1 MAMNNRVLSIEIGN
15 SFTKICEMD
24 YKVKKPKV
32 YKVLTVETPEGIVVD
47 GMLQPTQE
55 YADRMVNAL
64 GTNGIRTKK
73 VIFTISSTRVA
84 SREVQIPNVKASKI
98 EALVKTNANEYFPV
112 DLTQYEIGHYLAGGL
127 TENGKLRVMA
137 LAVPKALLDSYYQ
150 LAQMCSWEV
159 ECFDYSSNS
168 LYQILRDE
176 KSEKV
181 TMVIKIDENSTIVTV
196 LSAGKVLL
204 QRTVAYGVQDA
215 IDTMI
220 ASGAYAVN
228 DPMSAVERFQKKTCL
243 NRVLHPGDKVW
254 EENAGRWEDED
265 AGNVEV
271 TEARQKITASLEP
284 LIVGVSRVI
293 DFYDSRNSENPIE
306 KSYVTGLGGS
316 FSGMSKLF
324 TNCLERKVHTLSEM
338 DDKIGM
344 SKAIRSTRP
353 AAYISCLGAV
363 LAPVGLIDKSTQKS
377 KGLTVVS
384 GTNYTFVS
392 VAVLVLGVILS
403 IAMAAT
409 SVTRY
414 LGNVAQNVYLQN
426 RVQELQPAQ
435 AVYNDYLAAEAQYD
449 KYTYLYAYTQTP
461 NENLVEFINELE
473 QILPDSFYT
482 NSFSSDQT
490 GISMSVTVEGKA
502 AAARTILN
510 IRNMQSIDD
519 VEISNITDS
528 KDETGTSI
536 VTFSITGSYK
546 VLGVILSIAMAA
558 TSVTRYLGNVAQNVY
573 LQNRVQELQPAQ
585 AVYNDYLAAEAQ
597 YDKYTYLYAYTQ
609 TPNENLVEF
618 INELEQILPDSFY
631 TNSFSSDQ
639 TGISMSVTVEGK
651 AAAARTILNIRN
663 MQSIDDVE
671 ISNITD
677 SKDETGTSIVTF
689 SITGSYKEL
698 TDETEESGEAQADTQ
713 TAQ

>member
-15 SFTKICEMD
+15 SFTKICEID

-32 YKVLTVETPEGIVVD
+32 YKVLTVETPEDVVVD

-55 YADRMVNAL
+55 YADHLVSAL
-64 GTNGIRTKK
+64 GTNGIRTKR

-84 SREVQIPNVKASKI
+84 SREVQIPNVKANKI
-98 EALVKTNANEYFPV
+98 EALVKTNANDYFPV

-127 TENGKLRVMA
+127 TEEGKLRVMA

-150 LAQMCSWEV
+150 LAQMCGWEV

-181 TMVIKIDENSTIVTV
+181 TMMIKIDENSTIVTV

-215 IDTMI
+215 IETMI

-243 NRVLHPGDKVW
+243 NRVLHQGDKLW

-271 TEARQKITASLEP
+271 TAARQKITSTLEP
-284 LIVGVSRVI
+284 LIVGVNRVI
-293 DFYDSRNSENPIE
+293 DFYDSRNSDTPIE
-306 KSYVTGLGGS
+306 RTYVTGLGGS

-324 TNCLERKVHTLSEM
+324 TNCLERKVHTLSDME
-338 DDKIGM
+338 DKIGM

-363 LAPVGLIDKSTQKS
+363 LAPVGLIDKSQQKT
-377 KGLTVVS
+377 KGMTVVS

-403 IAMAAT
+403 IAMAVT
-409 SVTRY
+409 SLTRY
-414 LGNVAQNVYLQN
+414 FGTVAENVALQA
-426 RVQELQPAQ
+426 RVEELQPAQ
-435 AVYNDYLAAEAQYD
+435 AVYNDYLATAAQYD
-449 KYTYLYAYTQTP
+449 KYQYLYEYTENP

-473 QILPDSFYT
+473 QILPSSFWT
-482 NSFSSDQT
+482 NSFSSDME

-510 IRNMQSIDD
+510 IRNMESIED
-519 VEISNITDS
+519 VQISNITDAQNELGES
-528 KDETGTSI
+528 A
-536 VTFSITGSYK
+536 VTFSITGTYADIHADSEEAENT
-546 VLGVILSIAMAA
+546 GDAA
-558 TSVTRYLGNVAQNVY
+558 
-573 LQNRVQELQPAQ
+573 
-585 AVYNDYLAAEAQ
+585 
-597 YDKYTYLYAYTQ
+597 
-609 TPNENLVEF
+609 
-618 INELEQILPDSFY
+618 
-631 TNSFSSDQ
+631 
-639 TGISMSVTVEGK
+639 
-651 AAAARTILNIRN
+651 
-663 MQSIDDVE
+663 
-671 ISNITD
+671 
-677 SKDETGTSIVTF
+677 GT
-689 SITGSYKEL
+689 
-698 TDETEESGEAQADTQ
+698 

>member
-15 SFTKICEMD
+15 SFTKICEID

-32 YKVLTVETPEGIVVD
+32 YKVLTVETPEGVVVD

-55 YADRMVNAL
+55 YADHLVNAL
-64 GTNGIRTKK
+64 GTNGIRTKR
-73 VIFTISSTRVA
+73 VLFTISSTRVA
-84 SREVQIPNVKASKI
+84 SREVQIPNVKANKI
-98 EALVKTNANEYFPV
+98 EALVKTNANDYFPV

-127 TENGKLRVMA
+127 TEEGKLRVMA

-150 LAQMCSWEV
+150 LAQMCGWEV

-181 TMVIKIDENSTIVTV
+181 TMMIKIDENSTIVTV

-215 IDTMI
+215 IETMI

-243 NRVLHPGDKVW
+243 NRVLHQGDKLW

-271 TEARQKITASLEP
+271 TAARQKITASLEP

-293 DFYDSRNSENPIE
+293 DFYDSRNSDTPIE
-306 KSYVTGLGGS
+306 RTYVTGLGGS

-363 LAPVGLIDKSTQKS
+363 LAPVGLIDKSTQKA

-392 VAVLVLGVILS
+392 VAILVLGVILS
-403 IAMAAT
+403 IAMAVT
-409 SVTRY
+409 SLTRY
-414 LGNVAQNVYLQN
+414 FGTVAENVALQA
-426 RVQELQPAQ
+426 RVEELQPAQ
-435 AVYNDYLAAEAQYD
+435 TVYNEYLSTAAQYD
-449 KYTYLYAYTQTP
+449 KYKYLYEYTENP

-482 NSFSSDQT
+482 DSFSSDQT
-490 GISMSVTVEGKA
+490 GISMTVNVEGKA

-510 IRNMQSIDD
+510 IRNMESIED
-519 VEISNITDS
+519 VQISNITDNQ
-528 KDETGTSI
+528 DEMGGSWVMFSMTGT
-536 VTFSITGSYK
+536 YRE
-546 VLGVILSIAMAA
+546 LS
-558 TSVTRYLGNVAQNVY
+558 
-573 LQNRVQELQPAQ
+573 
-585 AVYNDYLAAEAQ
+585 
-597 YDKYTYLYAYTQ
+597 
-609 TPNENLVEF
+609 
-618 INELEQILPDSFY
+618 
-631 TNSFSSDQ
+631 
-639 TGISMSVTVEGK
+639 
-651 AAAARTILNIRN
+651 
-663 MQSIDDVE
+663 
-671 ISNITD
+671 
-677 SKDETGTSIVTF
+677 
-689 SITGSYKEL
+689 
-698 TDETEESGEAQADTQ
+698 DETEETGETVESTQ
-713 TAQ
+713 SVQ

>member
-1 MAMNNRVLSIEIGN
+1 MNNRVLSIEISN
-15 SFTKICEMD
+15 SFTKICEID

-32 YKVLTVETPEGIVVD
+32 YKVLTVETPEGVVVD

-55 YADRMVNAL
+55 YADHLVNAL
-64 GTNGIRTKK
+64 GTNGIHTKR

-84 SREVQIPNVKASKI
+84 SREVQIPNVKANKI
-98 EALVKTNANEYFPV
+98 EALVKTNANDYFPV

-127 TENGKLRVMA
+127 TEEGKLRVMA

-150 LAQMCSWEV
+150 LAQMCGWEV

-181 TMVIKIDENSTIVTV
+181 TMMIKIDENNTIVTV

-215 IDTMI
+215 IETMI

-243 NRVLHPGDKVW
+243 NRVLHQGDKLW

-271 TEARQKITASLEP
+271 TAARQKITSTLEP
-284 LIVGVSRVI
+284 LIVGVNRVI
-293 DFYDSRNSENPIE
+293 DFYDSRNGDTPIE
-306 KSYVTGLGGS
+306 RTYVTGLGGS

-324 TNCLERKVHTLSEM
+324 TNCLESKVHTLSDME
-338 DDKIGM
+338 DKIGM

-363 LAPVGLIDKSTQKS
+363 LAPVGLIDKSQQKA
-377 KGLTVVS
+377 KGMTVVS

-403 IAMAAT
+403 IAMAVT
-409 SVTRY
+409 SLTRY
-414 LGNVAQNVYLQN
+414 FGTVAENVALQA
-426 RVQELQPAQ
+426 RVEELQPAQ
-435 AVYNDYLAAEAQYD
+435 TVYNEYLSTAAQYD
-449 KYTYLYAYTQTP
+449 KYKYLYEYTENP

-473 QILPDSFYT
+473 QILPSSFWT
-482 NSFSSDQT
+482 NSFSSDME

-510 IRNMQSIDD
+510 IRNMESIED
-519 VEISNITDS
+519 VQISNITDTQNELGES
-528 KDETGTSI
+528 A
-536 VTFSITGSYK
+536 VTFSITG
-546 VLGVILSIAMAA
+546 
-558 TSVTRYLGNVAQNVY
+558 
-573 LQNRVQELQPAQ
+573 
-585 AVYNDYLAAEAQ
+585 
-597 YDKYTYLYAYTQ
+597 TYADIHADTEE
-609 TPNENLVEF
+609 TE
-618 INELEQILPDSFY
+618 S
-631 TNSFSSDQ
+631 
-639 TGISMSVTVEGK
+639 TGDT
-651 AAAARTILNIRN
+651 
-663 MQSIDDVE
+663 
-671 ISNITD
+671 
-677 SKDETGTSIVTF
+677 TGT
-689 SITGSYKEL
+689 
-698 TDETEESGEAQADTQ
+698 

>member
-15 SFTKICEMD
+15 SFTKICEID

-32 YKVLTVETPEGIVVD
+32 YKVLTVETPEGVVVD

-55 YADRMVNAL
+55 YADHLVNAL

-98 EALVKTNANEYFPV
+98 EALVKTNANDYFPV

-127 TENGKLRVMA
+127 TEDGKLRVMA
-137 LAVPKALLDSYYQ
+137 LAVPKALLNSYYQ
-150 LAQMCSWEV
+150 LAQMCGWEV

-181 TMVIKIDENSTIVTV
+181 TMMIKIDENNTIVTV

-215 IDTMI
+215 IETMI
-220 ASGAYAVN
+220 ASGAYGVSN
-228 DPMSAVERFQKKTCL
+228 PMSAVERFQKKTCL
-243 NRVLHPGDKVW
+243 NRVLHKGDKLW

-271 TEARQKITASLEP
+271 TEARQKITSTLEP

-293 DFYDSRNSENPIE
+293 DFYDSRNGDTPIE
-306 KSYVTGLGGS
+306 RTYVTGLGGS

-363 LAPVGLIDKSTQKS
+363 LAPVGLIDKSQQKA
-377 KGLTVVS
+377 KGMTVVS

-403 IAMAAT
+403 IAMAVT
-409 SVTRY
+409 SLTRY
-414 LGNVAQNVYLQN
+414 FGTVAENVTLQA
-426 RVQELQPAQ
+426 RVEELQPAQ
-435 AVYNDYLAAEAQYD
+435 AVYNEYLSAAAQYD
-449 KYTYLYAYTQTP
+449 KYKYLYEYTENP

-473 QILPDSFYT
+473 QILPSSFWT
-482 NSFSSDQT
+482 NSFSSDLE
-490 GISMSVTVEGKA
+490 GISMSVSVVGKE

-510 IRNMQSIDD
+510 IRNMKSISD
-519 VEISNITDS
+519 VQISNITDAQNELGES
-528 KDETGTSI
+528 A
-536 VTFSITGSYK
+536 VTFSITG
-546 VLGVILSIAMAA
+546 
-558 TSVTRYLGNVAQNVY
+558 
-573 LQNRVQELQPAQ
+573 
-585 AVYNDYLAAEAQ
+585 
-597 YDKYTYLYAYTQ
+597 TYADL
-609 TPNENLVEF
+609 NE
-618 INELEQILPDSFY
+618 
-631 TNSFSSDQ
+631 
-639 TGISMSVTVEGK
+639 
-651 AAAARTILNIRN
+651 
-663 MQSIDDVE
+663 
-671 ISNITD
+671 
-677 SKDETGTSIVTF
+677 
-689 SITGSYKEL
+689 
-698 TDETEESGEAQADTQ
+698 ETEETEETGEISGT

>member
-1 MAMNNRVLSIEIGN
+1 MNNRVLSIEIGN
-15 SFTKICEMD
+15 SFTKICEID

-32 YKVLTVETPEGIVVD
+32 YKVLTVETPEGVVVD

-55 YADRMVNAL
+55 YADHLVNAL
-64 GTNGIRTKK
+64 GTNGIRTKR

-98 EALVKTNANEYFPV
+98 EALVKTNANDYFPV

-127 TENGKLRVMA
+127 TEEGKLRVMA

-150 LAQMCSWEV
+150 LAQMCGWEV

-181 TMVIKIDENSTIVTV
+181 TMMIKIDENSTIVTV

-215 IDTMI
+215 IETMI

-243 NRVLHPGDKVW
+243 NRVLHQGDKLW

-271 TEARQKITASLEP
+271 TAARQKITASLEP

-293 DFYDSRNSENPIE
+293 DFYDSRNSDTPIE
-306 KSYVTGLGGS
+306 RTYVTGLGGS

-363 LAPVGLIDKSTQKS
+363 LAPVGLIDKSTQKA

-392 VAVLVLGVILS
+392 VAILVLGVILS
-403 IAMAAT
+403 IAMAVT
-409 SVTRY
+409 SLTRY
-414 LGNVAQNVYLQN
+414 FGTVAENVALQA
-426 RVQELQPAQ
+426 RVEELQPAQ
-435 AVYNDYLAAEAQYD
+435 TVYNEYLSAAAQYD
-449 KYTYLYAYTQTP
+449 KYKYLYEYTENP

-473 QILPDSFYT
+473 QILPSSFWT
-482 NSFSSDQT
+482 NSFSSDME

-502 AAARTILN
+502 TAARTILN
-510 IRNMQSIDD
+510 IRNMESIED
-519 VEISNITDS
+519 VQISNITDTQNELGES
-528 KDETGTSI
+528 A
-536 VTFSITGSYK
+536 VTFSITG
-546 VLGVILSIAMAA
+546 
-558 TSVTRYLGNVAQNVY
+558 
-573 LQNRVQELQPAQ
+573 
-585 AVYNDYLAAEAQ
+585 
-597 YDKYTYLYAYTQ
+597 TYADIHADTEE
-609 TPNENLVEF
+609 TE
-618 INELEQILPDSFY
+618 S
-631 TNSFSSDQ
+631 
-639 TGISMSVTVEGK
+639 TGDT
-651 AAAARTILNIRN
+651 
-663 MQSIDDVE
+663 
-671 ISNITD
+671 
-677 SKDETGTSIVTF
+677 TGT
-689 SITGSYKEL
+689 
-698 TDETEESGEAQADTQ
+698 

>member
-15 SFTKICEMD
+15 SFTKICEID

-32 YKVLTVETPEGIVVD
+32 YKVLTVETPEGVVVD

-55 YADRMVNAL
+55 YADHLVNAL
-64 GTNGIRTKK
+64 GTNGIRTKR

-84 SREVQIPNVKASKI
+84 SREVQIPNVKANKI
-98 EALVKTNANEYFPV
+98 EALVKTNANDYFPV

-127 TENGKLRVMA
+127 TEEGKLRVMA

-150 LAQMCSWEV
+150 LAQMCGWEV

-181 TMVIKIDENSTIVTV
+181 TMMIKIDENSTIVTV
-196 LSAGKVLL
+196 LSSGKVLL

-215 IDTMI
+215 IETMI

-243 NRVLHPGDKVW
+243 NRVLHQGDKLW

-271 TEARQKITASLEP
+271 TAARQKITASLEP

-293 DFYDSRNSENPIE
+293 DFYDSRNSDTPIE
-306 KSYVTGLGGS
+306 RTYVTGLGGS

-363 LAPVGLIDKSTQKS
+363 LAPVGLIDKSTQKA

-403 IAMAAT
+403 IAMAVT
-409 SVTRY
+409 SLTRY
-414 LGNVAQNVYLQN
+414 FGTVAENVTLQA
-426 RVQELQPAQ
+426 RVEELQPAQ
-435 AVYNDYLAAEAQYD
+435 TVYNEYLSAAAQYD
-449 KYTYLYAYTQTP
+449 KYKYLYEYTENP

-473 QILPDSFYT
+473 QILPSSFWT
-482 NSFSSDQT
+482 NSFSSDME

-510 IRNMQSIDD
+510 IRNMESIED
-519 VEISNITDS
+519 VQISNITDAQNELGES
-528 KDETGTSI
+528 A
-536 VTFSITGSYK
+536 VTFSITGTYADIHADSEEAENT
-546 VLGVILSIAMAA
+546 GDAA
-558 TSVTRYLGNVAQNVY
+558 
-573 LQNRVQELQPAQ
+573 
-585 AVYNDYLAAEAQ
+585 
-597 YDKYTYLYAYTQ
+597 
-609 TPNENLVEF
+609 
-618 INELEQILPDSFY
+618 
-631 TNSFSSDQ
+631 
-639 TGISMSVTVEGK
+639 
-651 AAAARTILNIRN
+651 
-663 MQSIDDVE
+663 
-671 ISNITD
+671 
-677 SKDETGTSIVTF
+677 GT
-689 SITGSYKEL
+689 
-698 TDETEESGEAQADTQ
+698 

>member
-15 SFTKICEMD
+15 SFTKICEID

-32 YKVLTVETPEGIVVD
+32 YKVLTVETPEGVVVD

-55 YADRMVNAL
+55 YADHLVNAL

-84 SREVQIPNVKASKI
+84 SREVQIPNVKANKI
-98 EALVKTNANEYFPV
+98 EALVKTNANDYFPV

-127 TENGKLRVMA
+127 TEDGKLRVMA
-137 LAVPKALLDSYYQ
+137 LAVPKALLNSYYQ
-150 LAQMCSWEV
+150 LAQMCGWEV

-181 TMVIKIDENSTIVTV
+181 TMMIKIDENNTIVTV

-215 IDTMI
+215 IETMI

-243 NRVLHPGDKVW
+243 NRVLHQGDKLW

-271 TEARQKITASLEP
+271 TAARQKITATLEP
-284 LIVGVSRVI
+284 LIVGVNRVI
-293 DFYDSRNSENPIE
+293 DFYDSRNGDTPIE
-306 KSYVTGLGGS
+306 RTYVTGLGGS

-324 TNCLERKVHTLSEM
+324 TNCLERKVHTLSDM

-363 LAPVGLIDKSTQKS
+363 LAPVGLIDKSQQKA
-377 KGLTVVS
+377 KGMTVVS

-403 IAMAAT
+403 IAMAVT
-409 SVTRY
+409 SLTRY
-414 LGNVAQNVYLQN
+414 FGTVAENVALQA
-426 RVQELQPAQ
+426 RVEELQPAQ
-435 AVYNDYLAAEAQYD
+435 AVYNEYLSAAAQYD
-449 KYTYLYAYTQTP
+449 KYKYLYEYTENP

-482 NSFSSDQT
+482 DSFSSDQT
-490 GISMSVTVEGKA
+490 GISMTVNVEGKA

-510 IRNMQSIDD
+510 VRNMESIED
-519 VEISNITDS
+519 VQISNITDNQ
-528 KDETGTSI
+528 DEMGGSWVMFSMTGT
-536 VTFSITGSYK
+536 YRE
-546 VLGVILSIAMAA
+546 LS
-558 TSVTRYLGNVAQNVY
+558 
-573 LQNRVQELQPAQ
+573 
-585 AVYNDYLAAEAQ
+585 
-597 YDKYTYLYAYTQ
+597 
-609 TPNENLVEF
+609 
-618 INELEQILPDSFY
+618 
-631 TNSFSSDQ
+631 
-639 TGISMSVTVEGK
+639 
-651 AAAARTILNIRN
+651 
-663 MQSIDDVE
+663 
-671 ISNITD
+671 
-677 SKDETGTSIVTF
+677 
-689 SITGSYKEL
+689 
-698 TDETEESGEAQADTQ
+698 DETEETGETVESTQ
-713 TAQ
+713 SVQ

>member
-15 SFTKICEMD
+15 SFTKICEID

-32 YKVLTVETPEGIVVD
+32 YKVLTVETPEGVVVD

-55 YADRMVNAL
+55 YADHLVNAL
-64 GTNGIRTKK
+64 GTNGIRTKR

-84 SREVQIPNVKASKI
+84 SREVQIPNVKANKI
-98 EALVKTNANEYFPV
+98 EALVKTNANDYFPV

-127 TENGKLRVMA
+127 TEEGKLRVMA

-150 LAQMCSWEV
+150 LAQMCGWEV

-181 TMVIKIDENSTIVTV
+181 TMMIKIDENNTIVTV

-215 IDTMI
+215 IETMI

-243 NRVLHPGDKVW
+243 NRVLHQGDKLW

-271 TEARQKITASLEP
+271 TAARQKITATLEP
-284 LIVGVSRVI
+284 LIVGVNRVI
-293 DFYDSRNSENPIE
+293 DFYDSRNGDTPIE
-306 KSYVTGLGGS
+306 RTYVTGLGGS

-324 TNCLERKVHTLSEM
+324 TNCLERKVHTLSDM

-363 LAPVGLIDKSTQKS
+363 LAPVGLIDKSQQKG
-377 KGLTVVS
+377 KGMTVVS

-403 IAMAAT
+403 IAMAVT
-409 SVTRY
+409 SLTRY
-414 LGNVAQNVYLQN
+414 FGTVAENVALQA
-426 RVQELQPAQ
+426 RVEELQPAQ
-435 AVYNDYLAAEAQYD
+435 TVYNEYLSAAAQYD
-449 KYTYLYAYTQTP
+449 KYKYLYEYTENP

-482 NSFSSDQT
+482 DSFSSDQT
-490 GISMSVTVEGKA
+490 GISMTVNVEGKA

-510 IRNMQSIDD
+510 IRNMESIED
-519 VEISNITDS
+519 VQISNITDNQ
-528 KDETGTSI
+528 DEMGGSWVMFSMTGT
-536 VTFSITGSYK
+536 YRE
-546 VLGVILSIAMAA
+546 LS
-558 TSVTRYLGNVAQNVY
+558 
-573 LQNRVQELQPAQ
+573 
-585 AVYNDYLAAEAQ
+585 
-597 YDKYTYLYAYTQ
+597 
-609 TPNENLVEF
+609 
-618 INELEQILPDSFY
+618 
-631 TNSFSSDQ
+631 
-639 TGISMSVTVEGK
+639 
-651 AAAARTILNIRN
+651 
-663 MQSIDDVE
+663 
-671 ISNITD
+671 
-677 SKDETGTSIVTF
+677 
-689 SITGSYKEL
+689 
-698 TDETEESGEAQADTQ
+698 DETEETGETVESTQ
-713 TAQ
+713 SVQ

>member
-1 MAMNNRVLSIEIGN
+1 MNNRVLSIEIGN
-15 SFTKICEMD
+15 SFTKICEID

-32 YKVLTVETPEGIVVD
+32 YKVLTVETPEGVVVD

-55 YADRMVNAL
+55 YADHLVNAL

-98 EALVKTNANEYFPV
+98 EALVKTNANDYFPV

-127 TENGKLRVMA
+127 TEEGKLRVMA
-137 LAVPKALLDSYYQ
+137 LAVPKALLNSYYQ
-150 LAQMCSWEV
+150 LAQMCGWEV

-176 KSEKV
+176 KTETV
-181 TMVIKIDENSTIVTV
+181 TMMIKIDENSTIVTV

-215 IDTMI
+215 IETMI

-243 NRVLHPGDKVW
+243 NRVLHQGDKLW

-271 TEARQKITASLEP
+271 TAARQKITASLEP

-293 DFYDSRNSENPIE
+293 DFYDSRNGDTPIE
-306 KSYVTGLGGS
+306 RTYVTGLGGS

-324 TNCLERKVHTLSEM
+324 TNCLERKVHTLSDM

-363 LAPVGLIDKSTQKS
+363 LAPVGLIDKSQQKA
-377 KGLTVVS
+377 KGMTVVS

-403 IAMAAT
+403 IAMAVT
-409 SVTRY
+409 SLTRY
-414 LGNVAQNVYLQN
+414 FGTVAENVALQA
-426 RVQELQPAQ
+426 RVEELQPAQ
-435 AVYNDYLAAEAQYD
+435 AVYNDYLATAAQYD
-449 KYTYLYAYTQTP
+449 KYQYLYEYTENP

-473 QILPDSFYT
+473 QILPSSFWT
-482 NSFSSDQT
+482 NSFSSDME

-510 IRNMQSIDD
+510 IRNMESIED
-519 VEISNITDS
+519 VQISNITDAQNELGES
-528 KDETGTSI
+528 A
-536 VTFSITGSYK
+536 VTFSITGTYADIHADSEEAENT
-546 VLGVILSIAMAA
+546 GDAA
-558 TSVTRYLGNVAQNVY
+558 
-573 LQNRVQELQPAQ
+573 
-585 AVYNDYLAAEAQ
+585 
-597 YDKYTYLYAYTQ
+597 
-609 TPNENLVEF
+609 
-618 INELEQILPDSFY
+618 
-631 TNSFSSDQ
+631 
-639 TGISMSVTVEGK
+639 
-651 AAAARTILNIRN
+651 
-663 MQSIDDVE
+663 
-671 ISNITD
+671 
-677 SKDETGTSIVTF
+677 GT
-689 SITGSYKEL
+689 
-698 TDETEESGEAQADTQ
+698 

>member
-15 SFTKICEMD
+15 SFTKICEID

-32 YKVLTVETPEGIVVD
+32 YKVLTVETPEGVVVD

-55 YADRMVNAL
+55 YADHLVNAL

-98 EALVKTNANEYFPV
+98 EALVKTNANDYFPV

-127 TENGKLRVMA
+127 TEEGKLRVMA

-150 LAQMCSWEV
+150 LAQMCGWEV

-181 TMVIKIDENSTIVTV
+181 TMMIKIDENSTIVTV

-215 IDTMI
+215 IETMI

-228 DPMSAVERFQKKTCL
+228 DSMSAVERFQKKTCL
-243 NRVLHPGDKVW
+243 NRVLHQGDKLW

-271 TEARQKITASLEP
+271 TAARQKITASLEP

-293 DFYDSRNSENPIE
+293 DFYDSRNSDTPIE
-306 KSYVTGLGGS
+306 RTYVTGLGGS

-363 LAPVGLIDKSTQKS
+363 LAPVGLIDKSTQKA

-392 VAVLVLGVILS
+392 VAILVLGVILS
-403 IAMAAT
+403 IAMAVT
-409 SVTRY
+409 SLTRY
-414 LGNVAQNVYLQN
+414 FGTVAENVALQA
-426 RVQELQPAQ
+426 RVEELQPAQ
-435 AVYNDYLAAEAQYD
+435 TVYNEYLSAAAQYD
-449 KYTYLYAYTQTP
+449 KYKYLYEYTENP

-473 QILPDSFYT
+473 QILPSSFWT
-482 NSFSSDQT
+482 NSFSSDME

-502 AAARTILN
+502 TAARTILN
-510 IRNMQSIDD
+510 IRNMESIED
-519 VEISNITDS
+519 VQISNITDTQNELGES
-528 KDETGTSI
+528 A
-536 VTFSITGSYK
+536 VTFSITG
-546 VLGVILSIAMAA
+546 
-558 TSVTRYLGNVAQNVY
+558 
-573 LQNRVQELQPAQ
+573 
-585 AVYNDYLAAEAQ
+585 
-597 YDKYTYLYAYTQ
+597 TYADIHADTEE
-609 TPNENLVEF
+609 TE
-618 INELEQILPDSFY
+618 S
-631 TNSFSSDQ
+631 
-639 TGISMSVTVEGK
+639 TGDT
-651 AAAARTILNIRN
+651 
-663 MQSIDDVE
+663 
-671 ISNITD
+671 
-677 SKDETGTSIVTF
+677 TGT
-689 SITGSYKEL
+689 
-698 TDETEESGEAQADTQ
+698 

>member
-15 SFTKICEMD
+15 SFTKICEID

-32 YKVLTVETPEGIVVD
+32 YKVLTVETPEGVVVD

-55 YADRMVNAL
+55 YADHLVNAL
-64 GTNGIRTKK
+64 GTNGIRTKR

-84 SREVQIPNVKASKI
+84 SREVQIPNVKANKI
-98 EALVKTNANEYFPV
+98 EALVKTNANDYFPV

-127 TENGKLRVMA
+127 TEEGKLRVMA
-137 LAVPKALLDSYYQ
+137 LAVPKALLNSYYQ
-150 LAQMCSWEV
+150 LAQMCGWEV

-181 TMVIKIDENSTIVTV
+181 TMMIKIDENSTIVTV

-215 IDTMI
+215 IETMI

-243 NRVLHPGDKVW
+243 NRVLHQGDKVW

-271 TEARQKITASLEP
+271 TAARQKITASLEP

-293 DFYDSRNSENPIE
+293 DFYDSRNGDTPIE
-306 KSYVTGLGGS
+306 RTYVTGLGGS

-324 TNCLERKVHTLSEM
+324 TNCLERKVHTLSDME
-338 DDKIGM
+338 DKIGM

-363 LAPVGLIDKSTQKS
+363 LAPVGLIDKSQQKT
-377 KGLTVVS
+377 KGMTVVS

-403 IAMAAT
+403 IAMAVT
-409 SVTRY
+409 SLTRY
-414 LGNVAQNVYLQN
+414 FGTVAENVALQA
-426 RVQELQPAQ
+426 RVEELQPAQ
-435 AVYNDYLAAEAQYD
+435 AVYNEYLSTAAQYD
-449 KYTYLYAYTQTP
+449 KYKYLYEYTENP

-482 NSFSSDQT
+482 DSFSSDQT
-490 GISMSVTVEGKA
+490 GISMTVNVEGKA

-510 IRNMQSIDD
+510 IRNMESIED
-519 VEISNITDS
+519 VQISNITDNQ
-528 KDETGTSI
+528 DEMGGSWVMFSMTGT
-536 VTFSITGSYK
+536 YRE
-546 VLGVILSIAMAA
+546 LS
-558 TSVTRYLGNVAQNVY
+558 
-573 LQNRVQELQPAQ
+573 
-585 AVYNDYLAAEAQ
+585 
-597 YDKYTYLYAYTQ
+597 
-609 TPNENLVEF
+609 
-618 INELEQILPDSFY
+618 
-631 TNSFSSDQ
+631 
-639 TGISMSVTVEGK
+639 
-651 AAAARTILNIRN
+651 
-663 MQSIDDVE
+663 
-671 ISNITD
+671 
-677 SKDETGTSIVTF
+677 
-689 SITGSYKEL
+689 
-698 TDETEESGEAQADTQ
+698 DETEETGETVESTQ
-713 TAQ
+713 SVQ

>member
-15 SFTKICEMD
+15 SFTKICEID

-32 YKVLTVETPEGIVVD
+32 YKVLTVETPEGVVVD

-55 YADRMVNAL
+55 YADHLVNAL
-64 GTNGIRTKK
+64 GTNGIRTRK

-84 SREVQIPNVKASKI
+84 SREVQIPNVKANKI
-98 EALVKTNANEYFPV
+98 EALVKTNANDYFPV

-127 TENGKLRVMA
+127 TEDGKLRVMA
-137 LAVPKALLDSYYQ
+137 LAVPKALLNSYYQ
-150 LAQMCSWEV
+150 LAQMCGWEV

-176 KSEKV
+176 KTETV
-181 TMVIKIDENSTIVTV
+181 TMMIKIDENNTIVTV

-215 IDTMI
+215 IETMI
-220 ASGAYAVN
+220 TSGVYAVN

-243 NRVLHPGDKVW
+243 NRVLHQGDKLW

-271 TEARQKITASLEP
+271 TAARQKITSSLEP

-293 DFYDSRNSENPIE
+293 DFYDSRNGDNPIQ
-306 KSYVTGLGGS
+306 KTFVTGLGGS

-324 TNCLERKVHTLSEM
+324 TNCLERKVHTLSDME
-338 DDKIGM
+338 DKIGM

-363 LAPVGLIDKSTQKS
+363 LAPVGLIDKSQQKA
-377 KGLTVVS
+377 KGMTVVS

-403 IAMAAT
+403 IAMAVT
-409 SVTRY
+409 SLTRY
-414 LGNVAQNVYLQN
+414 FGTVAENVALQA
-426 RVQELQPAQ
+426 RVEELQPAQ
-435 AVYNDYLAAEAQYD
+435 AVYNDYLATAAQYD
-449 KYTYLYAYTQTP
+449 KYQYLYEYTENP

-473 QILPDSFYT
+473 QILPSSFWT
-482 NSFSSDQT
+482 NSFSSDME

-510 IRNMQSIDD
+510 IRNMESIED
-519 VEISNITDS
+519 VQISNITDAQNELGES
-528 KDETGTSI
+528 A
-536 VTFSITGSYK
+536 VTFSITGTYADIHADSEEAENT
-546 VLGVILSIAMAA
+546 GDAA
-558 TSVTRYLGNVAQNVY
+558 
-573 LQNRVQELQPAQ
+573 
-585 AVYNDYLAAEAQ
+585 
-597 YDKYTYLYAYTQ
+597 
-609 TPNENLVEF
+609 
-618 INELEQILPDSFY
+618 
-631 TNSFSSDQ
+631 
-639 TGISMSVTVEGK
+639 
-651 AAAARTILNIRN
+651 
-663 MQSIDDVE
+663 
-671 ISNITD
+671 
-677 SKDETGTSIVTF
+677 GT
-689 SITGSYKEL
+689 
-698 TDETEESGEAQADTQ
+698 

>member
-1 MAMNNRVLSIEIGN
+1 MNNRVLSIEIGN
-15 SFTKICEMD
+15 SFTKICEID

-32 YKVLTVETPEGIVVD
+32 YKVLTVETPEGVVVD

-55 YADRMVNAL
+55 YADHLVNAL
-64 GTNGIRTKK
+64 GTNGIRTRK

-84 SREVQIPNVKASKI
+84 SREVQIPNVKANKI
-98 EALVKTNANEYFPV
+98 EALVKTNANDYFPV

-127 TENGKLRVMA
+127 TEEGKLRVMA
-137 LAVPKALLDSYYQ
+137 LAVPKALLNSYYQ
-150 LAQMCSWEV
+150 LAQMCGWEV

-181 TMVIKIDENSTIVTV
+181 TMMIKIDENSTIVTV

-215 IDTMI
+215 IETMI

-243 NRVLHPGDKVW
+243 NRVLHQGDKLW

-271 TEARQKITASLEP
+271 TTARQKITSSLEP

-293 DFYDSRNSENPIE
+293 DFYDSRNSDTPIE
-306 KSYVTGLGGS
+306 RTYVTGLGGS

-324 TNCLERKVHTLSEM
+324 TNCLERKVHTLSDM

-363 LAPVGLIDKSTQKS
+363 LAPVGLIDKSQQKA
-377 KGLTVVS
+377 KGMTVVS

-403 IAMAAT
+403 IAMAVT
-409 SVTRY
+409 SLTRY
-414 LGNVAQNVYLQN
+414 FGTVAENVALQA
-426 RVQELQPAQ
+426 RVEELQPAQ
-435 AVYNDYLAAEAQYD
+435 TVYNEYLSTAAQYD
-449 KYTYLYAYTQTP
+449 KYKYLYEYTENP

-473 QILPDSFYT
+473 QILPSSFWT
-482 NSFSSDQT
+482 NSFSSDME

-510 IRNMQSIDD
+510 IRNMESIED
-519 VEISNITDS
+519 VQISNITDTQNELGES
-528 KDETGTSI
+528 A
-536 VTFSITGSYK
+536 VTFSITG
-546 VLGVILSIAMAA
+546 
-558 TSVTRYLGNVAQNVY
+558 
-573 LQNRVQELQPAQ
+573 
-585 AVYNDYLAAEAQ
+585 
-597 YDKYTYLYAYTQ
+597 TYADIHADTEE
-609 TPNENLVEF
+609 TE
-618 INELEQILPDSFY
+618 S
-631 TNSFSSDQ
+631 
-639 TGISMSVTVEGK
+639 TGDT
-651 AAAARTILNIRN
+651 
-663 MQSIDDVE
+663 
-671 ISNITD
+671 
-677 SKDETGTSIVTF
+677 TGT
-689 SITGSYKEL
+689 
-698 TDETEESGEAQADTQ
+698 

>member
-1 MAMNNRVLSIEIGN
+1 MNNRVLSIEIGN
-15 SFTKICEMD
+15 SFTKICEID

-32 YKVLTVETPEGIVVD
+32 YKVLTVETPEGVVVD

-55 YADRMVNAL
+55 YADHLVNAL
-64 GTNGIRTKK
+64 GTNGIRTRK

-84 SREVQIPNVKASKI
+84 SREVQIPNVKANKI
-98 EALVKTNANEYFPV
+98 EALVKTNANDYFPV

-127 TENGKLRVMA
+127 TEEGKLRVMA

-150 LAQMCSWEV
+150 LAQMCGWEV

-181 TMVIKIDENSTIVTV
+181 TMMIKIDENSTIVTV

-215 IDTMI
+215 IETMI

-243 NRVLHPGDKVW
+243 NRVLHQGDKLW

-271 TEARQKITASLEP
+271 TTARQKITSSLEP

-293 DFYDSRNSENPIE
+293 DFYDSRNSDNPIQ
-306 KSYVTGLGGS
+306 KTFVTGLGGS

-363 LAPVGLIDKSTQKS
+363 LAPVGLIDKSTQKA

-403 IAMAAT
+403 IAMAVT
-409 SVTRY
+409 SLTRY
-414 LGNVAQNVYLQN
+414 FGTVAENVALQA
-426 RVQELQPAQ
+426 RVEELQPAQ
-435 AVYNDYLAAEAQYD
+435 TVYNEYLSTAAQYD
-449 KYTYLYAYTQTP
+449 KYKYLYEYTENP

-473 QILPDSFYT
+473 QILPSSFWT
-482 NSFSSDQT
+482 NSFSSDME

-510 IRNMQSIDD
+510 IRNMESIED
-519 VEISNITDS
+519 VQISNITDTQNELGES
-528 KDETGTSI
+528 A
-536 VTFSITGSYK
+536 VTFSITG
-546 VLGVILSIAMAA
+546 
-558 TSVTRYLGNVAQNVY
+558 
-573 LQNRVQELQPAQ
+573 
-585 AVYNDYLAAEAQ
+585 
-597 YDKYTYLYAYTQ
+597 TYADIHADTEE
-609 TPNENLVEF
+609 TE
-618 INELEQILPDSFY
+618 S
-631 TNSFSSDQ
+631 
-639 TGISMSVTVEGK
+639 TGDT
-651 AAAARTILNIRN
+651 
-663 MQSIDDVE
+663 
-671 ISNITD
+671 
-677 SKDETGTSIVTF
+677 TGT
-689 SITGSYKEL
+689 
-698 TDETEESGEAQADTQ
+698 

>member
-1 MAMNNRVLSIEIGN
+1 MNNRVLSIEISN
-15 SFTKICEMD
+15 SFTKICEID

-32 YKVLTVETPEGIVVD
+32 YKVLTVETPEGVVVD

-55 YADRMVNAL
+55 YADHLVNAL
-64 GTNGIRTKK
+64 GTNGIRTKR

-84 SREVQIPNVKASKI
+84 SREVQIPNVKANKI
-98 EALVKTNANEYFPV
+98 EALVKTNANDYFPV

-127 TENGKLRVMA
+127 TEDGKLRVMA
-137 LAVPKALLDSYYQ
+137 LAVPKALLNSYYQ
-150 LAQMCSWEV
+150 LAQMCGWEV

-176 KSEKV
+176 KTETV
-181 TMVIKIDENSTIVTV
+181 TMMIKIDENSTIVTV

-215 IDTMI
+215 IETMI

-243 NRVLHPGDKVW
+243 NRVLHQGDKLW

-271 TEARQKITASLEP
+271 TAARQKITSSLET

-293 DFYDSRNSENPIE
+293 DFYDSRNGDNPIQ
-306 KSYVTGLGGS
+306 KTFVTGLGGS

-324 TNCLERKVHTLSEM
+324 TNCLERKVHTLSDME
-338 DDKIGM
+338 DKIGM

-363 LAPVGLIDKSTQKS
+363 LAPVGLIDKSQQKT
-377 KGLTVVS
+377 KGMTVVS

-403 IAMAAT
+403 IAMAVT
-409 SVTRY
+409 SLTRY
-414 LGNVAQNVYLQN
+414 FGTVAENVALQA
-426 RVQELQPAQ
+426 RVEELQPAQ
-435 AVYNDYLAAEAQYD
+435 AVYNDYLATAAQYD
-449 KYTYLYAYTQTP
+449 KYQYLYEYTENP

-473 QILPDSFYT
+473 QILPSSFWT
-482 NSFSSDQT
+482 NSFSSDME

-510 IRNMQSIDD
+510 IRNMESIED
-519 VEISNITDS
+519 VQISNITDAQNELGES
-528 KDETGTSI
+528 A
-536 VTFSITGSYK
+536 VTFSITGTYADIHADSEEAENT
-546 VLGVILSIAMAA
+546 GDAA
-558 TSVTRYLGNVAQNVY
+558 
-573 LQNRVQELQPAQ
+573 
-585 AVYNDYLAAEAQ
+585 
-597 YDKYTYLYAYTQ
+597 
-609 TPNENLVEF
+609 
-618 INELEQILPDSFY
+618 
-631 TNSFSSDQ
+631 
-639 TGISMSVTVEGK
+639 
-651 AAAARTILNIRN
+651 
-663 MQSIDDVE
+663 
-671 ISNITD
+671 
-677 SKDETGTSIVTF
+677 GT
-689 SITGSYKEL
+689 
-698 TDETEESGEAQADTQ
+698 

>member
-1 MAMNNRVLSIEIGN
+1 MAMNNRVLSIEISN
-15 SFTKICEMD
+15 SFTKICEID

-32 YKVLTVETPEGIVVD
+32 YKVLTVETPEGVVVD

-55 YADRMVNAL
+55 YADHLVNAL
-64 GTNGIRTKK
+64 GTNGIHTKR

-84 SREVQIPNVKASKI
+84 SREVQIPNVKANKI
-98 EALVKTNANEYFPV
+98 EALVKTNANDYFPV

-127 TENGKLRVMA
+127 TEEGKLRVMA

-150 LAQMCSWEV
+150 LAQMCGWEV

-176 KSEKV
+176 KTETV
-181 TMVIKIDENSTIVTV
+181 TMMIKIDENSTIVTV

-215 IDTMI
+215 IETMI

-243 NRVLHPGDKVW
+243 NRVLHQGDKLW

-271 TEARQKITASLEP
+271 TAARQKITSSLEP

-293 DFYDSRNSENPIE
+293 DFYDSRNSNTPIE
-306 KSYVTGLGGS
+306 RTYVTGLGGS

-324 TNCLERKVHTLSEM
+324 TNCLERKVHTLSDM

-363 LAPVGLIDKSTQKS
+363 LAPVGLIDKSQQKG
-377 KGLTVVS
+377 KGMTVVS

-403 IAMAAT
+403 IAMAVT
-409 SVTRY
+409 SLTRY
-414 LGNVAQNVYLQN
+414 FGTVAENVALQA
-426 RVQELQPAQ
+426 RVEELQPAQ
-435 AVYNDYLAAEAQYD
+435 TVYNEYLSTAAQYD
-449 KYTYLYAYTQTP
+449 KYKYLYEYTENP

-482 NSFSSDQT
+482 DSFSSDQT
-490 GISMSVTVEGKA
+490 GISMTVNVEGKA

-510 IRNMQSIDD
+510 IRNMESIED
-519 VEISNITDS
+519 VQISNITDNQ
-528 KDETGTSI
+528 DEMGGSWVMFSMTGT
-536 VTFSITGSYK
+536 YRE
-546 VLGVILSIAMAA
+546 LS
-558 TSVTRYLGNVAQNVY
+558 N
-573 LQNRVQELQPAQ
+573 
-585 AVYNDYLAAEAQ
+585 
-597 YDKYTYLYAYTQ
+597 
-609 TPNENLVEF
+609 
-618 INELEQILPDSFY
+618 
-631 TNSFSSDQ
+631 
-639 TGISMSVTVEGK
+639 
-651 AAAARTILNIRN
+651 
-663 MQSIDDVE
+663 
-671 ISNITD
+671 
-677 SKDETGTSIVTF
+677 
-689 SITGSYKEL
+689 
-698 TDETEESGEAQADTQ
+698 ETEETGETVESTQ
-713 TAQ
+713 SVQ

>member
-15 SFTKICEMD
+15 SFTKICEID

-32 YKVLTVETPEGIVVD
+32 YKVLTVETPEGVVVD

-55 YADRMVNAL
+55 YADHLVNAL

-84 SREVQIPNVKASKI
+84 SREVQIPNVKANKI
-98 EALVKTNANEYFPV
+98 EALVKTNANDYFPV

-127 TENGKLRVMA
+127 TEEGRLRVMA

-150 LAQMCSWEV
+150 LAQMCGWEV

-181 TMVIKIDENSTIVTV
+181 TMMIKIDENNTIVTV

-215 IDTMI
+215 IETMI
-220 ASGAYAVN
+220 ASGAYGVN

-243 NRVLHPGDKVW
+243 NRVLHKGDKLW

-271 TEARQKITASLEP
+271 TEARQKITSTLEP
-284 LIVGVSRVI
+284 LIVGVNRVI
-293 DFYDSRNSENPIE
+293 DFYDSRNGDTPIE
-306 KSYVTGLGGS
+306 RTYVTGLGGS

-363 LAPVGLIDKSTQKS
+363 LAPVGLIDKSQQKA
-377 KGLTVVS
+377 KGMTVVS

-403 IAMAAT
+403 IAMAVT
-409 SVTRY
+409 SMTRY
-414 LGNVAQNVYLQN
+414 FGTVAENVTLQA
-426 RVQELQPAQ
+426 RVEELQPAQ
-435 AVYNDYLAAEAQYD
+435 AVYNEYLSAAAQYD
-449 KYTYLYAYTQTP
+449 KYKYLYEYTENP

-473 QILPDSFYT
+473 QILPDSFWT
-482 NSFSSDQT
+482 NSFSSDDT
-490 GISMSVTVEGKA
+490 GISMTVTVAGKPA
-502 AAARTILN
+502 AAETIKN
-510 IRNMQSIDD
+510 IRNMKSIEE
-519 VEISNITDS
+519 VMVSGITDNT
-528 KDETGTSI
+528 DEAGNST
-536 VTFSITGSYK
+536 VTFSIS
-546 VLGVILSIAMAA
+546 
-558 TSVTRYLGNVAQNVY
+558 
-573 LQNRVQELQPAQ
+573 
-585 AVYNDYLAAEAQ
+585 
-597 YDKYTYLYAYTQ
+597 
-609 TPNENLVEF
+609 
-618 INELEQILPDSFY
+618 
-631 TNSFSSDQ
+631 
-639 TGISMSVTVEGK
+639 
-651 AAAARTILNIRN
+651 
-663 MQSIDDVE
+663 
-671 ISNITD
+671 
-677 SKDETGTSIVTF
+677 GT
-689 SITGSYKEL
+689 YKEL
-698 TDETEESGEAQADTQ
+698 TDETEENGETLSSTQ

>member
-15 SFTKICEMD
+15 SFTKICEID

-32 YKVLTVETPEGIVVD
+32 YKVLTVETPEGVVVD

-55 YADRMVNAL
+55 YADHLVNAL
-64 GTNGIRTKK
+64 GTNGIRTKR

-84 SREVQIPNVKASKI
+84 SREVQIPNVKANKI
-98 EALVKTNANEYFPV
+98 EALVKTNANDYFPV

-127 TENGKLRVMA
+127 TEEGKLRVMA

-150 LAQMCSWEV
+150 LAQMCGWEV

-181 TMVIKIDENSTIVTV
+181 TMMIKIDENSTIVTV

-215 IDTMI
+215 IETMI

-243 NRVLHPGDKVW
+243 NRVLHKGDKLW

-271 TEARQKITASLEP
+271 TAARQKITSTLEP
-284 LIVGVSRVI
+284 LIVGVNRVI
-293 DFYDSRNSENPIE
+293 DFYDSRNGDTPIE
-306 KSYVTGLGGS
+306 RTYVTGLGGS

-363 LAPVGLIDKSTQKS
+363 LAPVGLIDKSQQKA
-377 KGLTVVS
+377 KGMTVVS

-403 IAMAAT
+403 IAMAVT
-409 SVTRY
+409 SLTRY
-414 LGNVAQNVYLQN
+414 FGTVAENVALQA
-426 RVQELQPAQ
+426 RVEELQPAQ
-435 AVYNDYLAAEAQYD
+435 AVYNEYLSAAAQYD
-449 KYTYLYAYTQTP
+449 KYKYLYEYTENP

-482 NSFSSDQT
+482 DSFSSDQT
-490 GISMSVTVEGKA
+490 GISMTVNVEGKA

-510 IRNMQSIDD
+510 VRNMESIED
-519 VEISNITDS
+519 VQISNITDNQ
-528 KDETGTSI
+528 DEMGGSWVMFSMTGT
-536 VTFSITGSYK
+536 Y
-546 VLGVILSIAMAA
+546 
-558 TSVTRYLGNVAQNVY
+558 R
-573 LQNRVQELQPAQ
+573 
-585 AVYNDYLAAEAQ
+585 
-597 YDKYTYLYAYTQ
+597 
-609 TPNENLVEF
+609 
-618 INELEQILPDSFY
+618 
-631 TNSFSSDQ
+631 
-639 TGISMSVTVEGK
+639 
-651 AAAARTILNIRN
+651 
-663 MQSIDDVE
+663 
-671 ISNITD
+671 
-677 SKDETGTSIVTF
+677 
-689 SITGSYKEL
+689 EL
-698 TDETEESGEAQADTQ
+698 TDETEETGETVESTQ
-713 TAQ
+713 SVQ

>member
-1 MAMNNRVLSIEIGN
+1 MNNRVLSIEIGN
-15 SFTKICEMD
+15 SFTKICEID

-32 YKVLTVETPEGIVVD
+32 YKVLTVETPEGVVVD

-55 YADRMVNAL
+55 YADHLVNAL
-64 GTNGIRTKK
+64 GTNGIRTKR

-98 EALVKTNANEYFPV
+98 EALVKTNANDYFPV

-127 TENGKLRVMA
+127 TEEGKLRVMA
-137 LAVPKALLDSYYQ
+137 LAVPKALLNSYYQ
-150 LAQMCSWEV
+150 LAQMCGWEV

-181 TMVIKIDENSTIVTV
+181 TMMIKIDENSTIVTV

-215 IDTMI
+215 IETMI

-243 NRVLHPGDKVW
+243 NRVLHQGDKVW

-271 TEARQKITASLEP
+271 TAARQKITASLEP

-293 DFYDSRNSENPIE
+293 DFYDSRNGDTPIE
-306 KSYVTGLGGS
+306 RTYVTGLGGS

-324 TNCLERKVHTLSEM
+324 TNCLERKVHTLSDME
-338 DDKIGM
+338 DKIGM

-363 LAPVGLIDKSTQKS
+363 LAPVGLIDKSQQKA
-377 KGLTVVS
+377 KGMTVVS

-403 IAMAAT
+403 IAMAVT
-409 SVTRY
+409 SLTRY
-414 LGNVAQNVYLQN
+414 FGTVAENVALQA
-426 RVQELQPAQ
+426 RVEELQPAQ
-435 AVYNDYLAAEAQYD
+435 AVYNDYLATAAQYD
-449 KYTYLYAYTQTP
+449 KYQYLYEYTENP

-473 QILPDSFYT
+473 QILPSSFWT
-482 NSFSSDQT
+482 NSFSSDQE
-490 GISMSVTVEGKA
+490 GISMSVTVTGKE

-510 IRNMQSIDD
+510 IRNMQSIED
-519 VEISNITDS
+519 VQISNITDTQNELGES
-528 KDETGTSI
+528 A
-536 VTFSITGSYK
+536 VTFSITGTYADIHADSEEAENT
-546 VLGVILSIAMAA
+546 GDAA
-558 TSVTRYLGNVAQNVY
+558 
-573 LQNRVQELQPAQ
+573 
-585 AVYNDYLAAEAQ
+585 
-597 YDKYTYLYAYTQ
+597 
-609 TPNENLVEF
+609 
-618 INELEQILPDSFY
+618 
-631 TNSFSSDQ
+631 
-639 TGISMSVTVEGK
+639 
-651 AAAARTILNIRN
+651 
-663 MQSIDDVE
+663 
-671 ISNITD
+671 
-677 SKDETGTSIVTF
+677 GT
-689 SITGSYKEL
+689 
-698 TDETEESGEAQADTQ
+698 

>member
-15 SFTKICEMD
+15 SFTKICEID

-32 YKVLTVETPEGIVVD
+32 YKVLTVETPEGVVVD

-55 YADRMVNAL
+55 YADHLVNAL
-64 GTNGIRTKK
+64 GTNGIRTKR

-84 SREVQIPNVKASKI
+84 SREVQIPNVKANKI
-98 EALVKTNANEYFPV
+98 EALVKTNANDYFPV

-127 TENGKLRVMA
+127 TEEGKLRVMA
-137 LAVPKALLDSYYQ
+137 LAVPKALLNSYYQ
-150 LAQMCSWEV
+150 LAQMCGWEV

-181 TMVIKIDENSTIVTV
+181 TMMIKIDENSTIVTV

-215 IDTMI
+215 IETMI

-243 NRVLHPGDKVW
+243 NRVLHPGDKLW

-265 AGNVEV
+265 AGNAEV
-271 TEARQKITASLEP
+271 TAARQKITSSLEP

-293 DFYDSRNSENPIE
+293 DFYDSRNSDTPIE
-306 KSYVTGLGGS
+306 RTYVTGLGGS

-324 TNCLERKVHTLSEM
+324 TNCLERKVHTLSDM

-363 LAPVGLIDKSTQKS
+363 LAPVGLIDKSTQKA

-403 IAMAAT
+403 IAMAVT
-409 SVTRY
+409 SLTRY
-414 LGNVAQNVYLQN
+414 FGTVAENVALQA
-426 RVQELQPAQ
+426 RVEELQPAQ
-435 AVYNDYLAAEAQYD
+435 TVYNEYLSTAAQYD
-449 KYTYLYAYTQTP
+449 KYEYLYAYTETS

-473 QILPDSFYT
+473 QILPDSFWT

-510 IRNMQSIDD
+510 IRNMQSIED
-519 VEISNITDS
+519 VQISGITDT
-528 KDETGTSI
+528 KDEAGNST
-536 VTFSITGSYK
+536 VTFSITGTYK
-546 VLGVILSIAMAA
+546 A
-558 TSVTRYLGNVAQNVY
+558 
-573 LQNRVQELQPAQ
+573 
-585 AVYNDYLAAEAQ
+585 
-597 YDKYTYLYAYTQ
+597 
-609 TPNENLVEF
+609 
-618 INELEQILPDSFY
+618 
-631 TNSFSSDQ
+631 
-639 TGISMSVTVEGK
+639 
-651 AAAARTILNIRN
+651 
-663 MQSIDDVE
+663 
-671 ISNITD
+671 
-677 SKDETGTSIVTF
+677 
-689 SITGSYKEL
+689 L
-698 TDETEESGEAQADTQ
+698 TDESAEQTDTLTVQ
-713 TAQ
+713 

>member
-1 MAMNNRVLSIEIGN
+1 MNNRVLSIEISN
-15 SFTKICEMD
+15 SFTKICEID

-32 YKVLTVETPEGIVVD
+32 YKVLTVETPEGVVVD

-55 YADRMVNAL
+55 YADHLVNAL
-64 GTNGIRTKK
+64 GTNGIHTKR

-84 SREVQIPNVKASKI
+84 SREVQIPNVKANKI
-98 EALVKTNANEYFPV
+98 EALVKTNANDYFPV

-127 TENGKLRVMA
+127 TEEGKLRVMA

-150 LAQMCSWEV
+150 LAQMCGWEV

-176 KSEKV
+176 KTETV
-181 TMVIKIDENSTIVTV
+181 TMMIKIDENSTIVTV

-215 IDTMI
+215 IETMI

-243 NRVLHPGDKVW
+243 NRVLHQGDKLW

-271 TEARQKITASLEP
+271 TAARQKITSSLEP

-293 DFYDSRNSENPIE
+293 DFYDSRNGDNPIQ
-306 KSYVTGLGGS
+306 KTFVTGLGGS

-324 TNCLERKVHTLSEM
+324 TNCLERKVHTLSDME
-338 DDKIGM
+338 DKIGM

-363 LAPVGLIDKSTQKS
+363 LAPVGLIDKSQQKA
-377 KGLTVVS
+377 KGMTVVS

-403 IAMAAT
+403 IAMAVT
-409 SVTRY
+409 SLTRY
-414 LGNVAQNVYLQN
+414 FGTVAENVALQE
-426 RVQELQPAQ
+426 RVEELQPAQ
-435 AVYNDYLAAEAQYD
+435 TVYNEYLSAAAQYD
-449 KYTYLYAYTQTP
+449 KYKYLYEYTENP

-482 NSFSSDQT
+482 DSFSSDQT
-490 GISMSVTVEGKA
+490 GISMTVNVEGKA

-510 IRNMQSIDD
+510 IRNMESIED
-519 VEISNITDS
+519 VQISNITDNQ
-528 KDETGTSI
+528 DEMGGSWVMFSMTGT
-536 VTFSITGSYK
+536 YRE
-546 VLGVILSIAMAA
+546 LS
-558 TSVTRYLGNVAQNVY
+558 
-573 LQNRVQELQPAQ
+573 
-585 AVYNDYLAAEAQ
+585 
-597 YDKYTYLYAYTQ
+597 
-609 TPNENLVEF
+609 
-618 INELEQILPDSFY
+618 
-631 TNSFSSDQ
+631 
-639 TGISMSVTVEGK
+639 
-651 AAAARTILNIRN
+651 
-663 MQSIDDVE
+663 
-671 ISNITD
+671 
-677 SKDETGTSIVTF
+677 
-689 SITGSYKEL
+689 
-698 TDETEESGEAQADTQ
+698 DETEETGETVESTQ
-713 TAQ
+713 SVQ

>member
-1 MAMNNRVLSIEIGN
+1 MNNRVLSIEIGN
-15 SFTKICEMD
+15 SFTKICEID

-32 YKVLTVETPEGIVVD
+32 YKVLTVETPEGVVVD

-55 YADRMVNAL
+55 YADHLVNAL
-64 GTNGIRTKK
+64 GTNGIRTKR

-84 SREVQIPNVKASKI
+84 SREVQIPNVKANKI
-98 EALVKTNANEYFPV
+98 EALVKTNANDYFPV

-127 TENGKLRVMA
+127 TEEGKLRVMA

-150 LAQMCSWEV
+150 LAQMCGWEV

-181 TMVIKIDENSTIVTV
+181 TMMIKIDENNTIVTV

-215 IDTMI
+215 IETMI

-243 NRVLHPGDKVW
+243 NRVLHQGDKVW

-271 TEARQKITASLEP
+271 TAARQKITSTLEP

-293 DFYDSRNSENPIE
+293 DFYDSRNGDTPIE
-306 KSYVTGLGGS
+306 RTYVTGLGGS

-324 TNCLERKVHTLSEM
+324 TNCLERKVHTLSDM

-363 LAPVGLIDKSTQKS
+363 LAPVGLIDKSQQKA

-403 IAMAAT
+403 IAMAVT
-409 SVTRY
+409 SLTRY
-414 LGNVAQNVYLQN
+414 FGTVAENVALQA
-426 RVQELQPAQ
+426 RVEELQPAQ
-435 AVYNDYLAAEAQYD
+435 TVYNEYLSTAAQYD
-449 KYTYLYAYTQTP
+449 KYKYLYEYTENP

-482 NSFSSDQT
+482 DSFSSDQT
-490 GISMSVTVEGKA
+490 GISMTVNVEGKA

-510 IRNMQSIDD
+510 IRNMESIED
-519 VEISNITDS
+519 VQISNITDNQ
-528 KDETGTSI
+528 DEMGGSWVMFSMTGT
-536 VTFSITGSYK
+536 YRE
-546 VLGVILSIAMAA
+546 LS
-558 TSVTRYLGNVAQNVY
+558 
-573 LQNRVQELQPAQ
+573 
-585 AVYNDYLAAEAQ
+585 
-597 YDKYTYLYAYTQ
+597 
-609 TPNENLVEF
+609 
-618 INELEQILPDSFY
+618 
-631 TNSFSSDQ
+631 
-639 TGISMSVTVEGK
+639 
-651 AAAARTILNIRN
+651 
-663 MQSIDDVE
+663 
-671 ISNITD
+671 
-677 SKDETGTSIVTF
+677 
-689 SITGSYKEL
+689 
-698 TDETEESGEAQADTQ
+698 DETEETGETVESTQ
-713 TAQ
+713 SVQ

>member
-1 MAMNNRVLSIEIGN
+1 MNNRVLSIEISN
-15 SFTKICEMD
+15 SFTKICEID

-32 YKVLTVETPEGIVVD
+32 YKVLTVETPEGVVVD

-55 YADRMVNAL
+55 YADHLVNAL
-64 GTNGIRTKK
+64 GTNGIRTKR

-98 EALVKTNANEYFPV
+98 EALVKTNANDYFPV

-127 TENGKLRVMA
+127 TEEGKLRVMA

-150 LAQMCSWEV
+150 LAQMCGWEV

-181 TMVIKIDENSTIVTV
+181 TMMIKIDENSTIVTV

-215 IDTMI
+215 IETMI

-243 NRVLHPGDKVW
+243 NRVLHQGDKLW

-265 AGNVEV
+265 AGNAEV
-271 TEARQKITASLEP
+271 TAARQKITATLEP
-284 LIVGVSRVI
+284 LIVGVNRVI
-293 DFYDSRNSENPIE
+293 DFYDSRNGDTPIE
-306 KSYVTGLGGS
+306 RTYVTGLGGS

-324 TNCLERKVHTLSEM
+324 TNCLERKVHTLSDME
-338 DDKIGM
+338 DKIGM

-363 LAPVGLIDKSTQKS
+363 LAPVGLIDKSQQKA
-377 KGLTVVS
+377 KGMTVVS

-403 IAMAAT
+403 IAMAVT
-409 SVTRY
+409 SLTRY
-414 LGNVAQNVYLQN
+414 FGTVAENVALQA
-426 RVQELQPAQ
+426 RVEELQPAQ
-435 AVYNDYLAAEAQYD
+435 TVYNEYLSTAAQYD
-449 KYTYLYAYTQTP
+449 KYKYLYEYTENP

-473 QILPDSFYT
+473 QILPSSFWT
-482 NSFSSDQT
+482 NSFSSDME

-510 IRNMQSIDD
+510 IRNMESIED
-519 VEISNITDS
+519 VQISNITDTQNELGES
-528 KDETGTSI
+528 A
-536 VTFSITGSYK
+536 VTFSITG
-546 VLGVILSIAMAA
+546 
-558 TSVTRYLGNVAQNVY
+558 
-573 LQNRVQELQPAQ
+573 
-585 AVYNDYLAAEAQ
+585 
-597 YDKYTYLYAYTQ
+597 TYADIHVDTEE
-609 TPNENLVEF
+609 TE
-618 INELEQILPDSFY
+618 S
-631 TNSFSSDQ
+631 
-639 TGISMSVTVEGK
+639 TGDT
-651 AAAARTILNIRN
+651 
-663 MQSIDDVE
+663 
-671 ISNITD
+671 
-677 SKDETGTSIVTF
+677 TGT
-689 SITGSYKEL
+689 
-698 TDETEESGEAQADTQ
+698 

>member
-1 MAMNNRVLSIEIGN
+1 MNNRVLSIEIGN
-15 SFTKICEMD
+15 SFTKICEID

-32 YKVLTVETPEGIVVD
+32 YKVLTVETPEGVVVD

-55 YADRMVNAL
+55 YADHLVSAL
-64 GTNGIRTKK
+64 GTNGIRTKR

-84 SREVQIPNVKASKI
+84 SREVQIPNVKANKI
-98 EALVKTNANEYFPV
+98 EALVKTNANDYFPV

-127 TENGKLRVMA
+127 TEEGKLRVMA

-150 LAQMCSWEV
+150 LAQMCGWEV

-181 TMVIKIDENSTIVTV
+181 TMMIKIDENNTIVTV

-215 IDTMI
+215 IETMI

-243 NRVLHPGDKVW
+243 NRVLHQGDKLW

-271 TEARQKITASLEP
+271 TAARQKITSTLEP
-284 LIVGVSRVI
+284 LIVGVNRVI
-293 DFYDSRNSENPIE
+293 DFYDSRNGDTPIE
-306 KSYVTGLGGS
+306 RTYVTGLGGS

-324 TNCLERKVHTLSEM
+324 TNCLERKVHTLSDME
-338 DDKIGM
+338 DKIGM

-363 LAPVGLIDKSTQKS
+363 LAPVGLIDKSQQKV
-377 KGLTVVS
+377 KGMTVVS

-403 IAMAAT
+403 IAMAVT
-409 SVTRY
+409 SLTRY
-414 LGNVAQNVYLQN
+414 FGTVAENVALQA
-426 RVQELQPAQ
+426 RVEELQPAQ
-435 AVYNDYLAAEAQYD
+435 TVYNEYLSTAAQYD
-449 KYTYLYAYTQTP
+449 KYKYLYEYTENP

-482 NSFSSDQT
+482 DSFSSDQT
-490 GISMSVTVEGKA
+490 GISMTVNVEGKA

-510 IRNMQSIDD
+510 IRNMESIED
-519 VEISNITDS
+519 VQISNITDNQ
-528 KDETGTSI
+528 DEMGGSWVMFSMTGT
-536 VTFSITGSYK
+536 YRE
-546 VLGVILSIAMAA
+546 LS
-558 TSVTRYLGNVAQNVY
+558 
-573 LQNRVQELQPAQ
+573 
-585 AVYNDYLAAEAQ
+585 
-597 YDKYTYLYAYTQ
+597 
-609 TPNENLVEF
+609 
-618 INELEQILPDSFY
+618 
-631 TNSFSSDQ
+631 
-639 TGISMSVTVEGK
+639 
-651 AAAARTILNIRN
+651 
-663 MQSIDDVE
+663 
-671 ISNITD
+671 
-677 SKDETGTSIVTF
+677 
-689 SITGSYKEL
+689 
-698 TDETEESGEAQADTQ
+698 DETEETGETVESTQ
-713 TAQ
+713 SVQ

>member
-15 SFTKICEMD
+15 SFTKICEID

-32 YKVLTVETPEGIVVD
+32 YKVLTVETPEGVVVD

-55 YADRMVNAL
+55 YADHLVNAL
-64 GTNGIRTKK
+64 GTNGIRTRR

-84 SREVQIPNVKASKI
+84 SREVQIPNVKANKI
-98 EALVKTNANEYFPV
+98 EALVKTNANDYFPV

-127 TENGKLRVMA
+127 TEEGKLRVMA

-150 LAQMCSWEV
+150 LAQMCGWEV

-181 TMVIKIDENSTIVTV
+181 TMMIKIDENSTIVTV

-215 IDTMI
+215 IETMI

-243 NRVLHPGDKVW
+243 NRVLHQGDKLW

-265 AGNVEV
+265 AGNAEV
-271 TEARQKITASLEP
+271 TAARQKITASLEP

-293 DFYDSRNSENPIE
+293 DFYDSRNSDTPIE
-306 KSYVTGLGGS
+306 RTYVTGLGGS

-324 TNCLERKVHTLSEM
+324 TNCLERKVHTLSDM

-363 LAPVGLIDKSTQKS
+363 LAPVGLIDKSQQKA
-377 KGLTVVS
+377 KGMTVVS

-403 IAMAAT
+403 IAMAVT
-409 SVTRY
+409 SLTRY
-414 LGNVAQNVYLQN
+414 FGTVAENVALQA
-426 RVQELQPAQ
+426 RVEELQPAQ
-435 AVYNDYLAAEAQYD
+435 TVYNEYLSTAAQYD
-449 KYTYLYAYTQTP
+449 KYKYLYEYTENP

-482 NSFSSDQT
+482 DSFSSDQT
-490 GISMSVTVEGKA
+490 GISMTVNVEGKA

-510 IRNMQSIDD
+510 IRNMESIED
-519 VEISNITDS
+519 VQISNITDNQ
-528 KDETGTSI
+528 DEMGGSWVMFSMTGT
-536 VTFSITGSYK
+536 YRE
-546 VLGVILSIAMAA
+546 LS
-558 TSVTRYLGNVAQNVY
+558 
-573 LQNRVQELQPAQ
+573 
-585 AVYNDYLAAEAQ
+585 
-597 YDKYTYLYAYTQ
+597 
-609 TPNENLVEF
+609 
-618 INELEQILPDSFY
+618 
-631 TNSFSSDQ
+631 
-639 TGISMSVTVEGK
+639 
-651 AAAARTILNIRN
+651 
-663 MQSIDDVE
+663 
-671 ISNITD
+671 
-677 SKDETGTSIVTF
+677 
-689 SITGSYKEL
+689 
-698 TDETEESGEAQADTQ
+698 DETEETGETVESTQ
-713 TAQ
+713 SVQ

>member
-1 MAMNNRVLSIEIGN
+1 MNNRVLSIEIGN
-15 SFTKICEMD
+15 SFTKICEID

-32 YKVLTVETPEGIVVD
+32 YKVLTVETPEGVVVD

-55 YADRMVNAL
+55 YADHLVNAL

-98 EALVKTNANEYFPV
+98 EALVKTNANDYFPV

-127 TENGKLRVMA
+127 TEEGKLRVMA
-137 LAVPKALLDSYYQ
+137 LAVPKALLNSYYQ
-150 LAQMCSWEV
+150 LAQMCGWEV

-176 KSEKV
+176 KTETV
-181 TMVIKIDENSTIVTV
+181 TMMIKIDENSTIVTV

-215 IDTMI
+215 IETMI
-220 ASGAYAVN
+220 ASGAYAVS

-243 NRVLHPGDKVW
+243 NRVLHPGDKLW

-265 AGNVEV
+265 AGNAEV
-271 TEARQKITASLEP
+271 TAARQKITSSLEP

-293 DFYDSRNSENPIE
+293 DFYDSRNSNTPIE
-306 KSYVTGLGGS
+306 RTYVTGLGGS

-324 TNCLERKVHTLSEM
+324 TNCLERKVHTLSDM

-363 LAPVGLIDKSTQKS
+363 LAPVGLIDKSTQKA

-403 IAMAAT
+403 IAMAVT
-409 SVTRY
+409 SLTRY
-414 LGNVAQNVYLQN
+414 FGTVAENVALQA
-426 RVQELQPAQ
+426 RVEELQPAQ
-435 AVYNDYLAAEAQYD
+435 TVYNEYLSTAAQYD
-449 KYTYLYAYTQTP
+449 KYKYLYEYTENP

-473 QILPDSFYT
+473 QILPSSFWT
-482 NSFSSDQT
+482 NSFSSDME

-510 IRNMQSIDD
+510 IRNMKSIQD
-519 VEISNITDS
+519 VQISNITDTQNELGES
-528 KDETGTSI
+528 A
-536 VTFSITGSYK
+536 VTFSITG
-546 VLGVILSIAMAA
+546 
-558 TSVTRYLGNVAQNVY
+558 
-573 LQNRVQELQPAQ
+573 
-585 AVYNDYLAAEAQ
+585 
-597 YDKYTYLYAYTQ
+597 TYADIHADTEE
-609 TPNENLVEF
+609 TE
-618 INELEQILPDSFY
+618 S
-631 TNSFSSDQ
+631 
-639 TGISMSVTVEGK
+639 TGDT
-651 AAAARTILNIRN
+651 
-663 MQSIDDVE
+663 
-671 ISNITD
+671 
-677 SKDETGTSIVTF
+677 TGT
-689 SITGSYKEL
+689 
-698 TDETEESGEAQADTQ
+698 

>member
-15 SFTKICEMD
+15 SFTKICEID

-32 YKVLTVETPEGIVVD
+32 YKVLTVETPEGVVVD

-55 YADRMVNAL
+55 YADHLVNAL

-98 EALVKTNANEYFPV
+98 EALVKTNANDYFPV

-127 TENGKLRVMA
+127 TEEGKLRVMA
-137 LAVPKALLDSYYQ
+137 LAVPKALLNSYYQ
-150 LAQMCSWEV
+150 LAQMCGWEV

-176 KSEKV
+176 KTETV
-181 TMVIKIDENSTIVTV
+181 TMMIKIDENSTIVTV

-215 IDTMI
+215 IETMI
-220 ASGAYAVN
+220 ASGAYAVSN
-228 DPMSAVERFQKKTCL
+228 PMSAVERFQKKTCL
-243 NRVLHPGDKVW
+243 NRVLHPGDKLW

-265 AGNVEV
+265 AGNAEV
-271 TEARQKITASLEP
+271 TAARQKITSSLEP

-293 DFYDSRNSENPIE
+293 DFYDSRNSNTPIE
-306 KSYVTGLGGS
+306 RTYVTGLGGS

-324 TNCLERKVHTLSEM
+324 TNCLERKVHTLSDM

-363 LAPVGLIDKSTQKS
+363 LAPVGLIDKSQQKG
-377 KGLTVVS
+377 KGMTVVS

-403 IAMAAT
+403 IAMAVT
-409 SVTRY
+409 SLTRY
-414 LGNVAQNVYLQN
+414 FGTVAENVALQA
-426 RVQELQPAQ
+426 RVEELQPAQ
-435 AVYNDYLAAEAQYD
+435 TVYNEYLSAAAQYD
-449 KYTYLYAYTQTP
+449 KYEYLYAYTETP

-473 QILPDSFYT
+473 QILPDSFWT
-482 NSFSSDQT
+482 NSFSSDDT
-490 GISMSVTVEGKA
+490 GISMTVTVAGKPA
-502 AAARTILN
+502 AAETIKN
-510 IRNMQSIDD
+510 IRNMKSMEE
-519 VEISNITDS
+519 VTVSGITDNT
-528 KDETGTSI
+528 DEAGNST
-536 VTFSITGSYK
+536 VTFSIS
-546 VLGVILSIAMAA
+546 
-558 TSVTRYLGNVAQNVY
+558 
-573 LQNRVQELQPAQ
+573 
-585 AVYNDYLAAEAQ
+585 
-597 YDKYTYLYAYTQ
+597 
-609 TPNENLVEF
+609 
-618 INELEQILPDSFY
+618 
-631 TNSFSSDQ
+631 
-639 TGISMSVTVEGK
+639 
-651 AAAARTILNIRN
+651 
-663 MQSIDDVE
+663 
-671 ISNITD
+671 
-677 SKDETGTSIVTF
+677 GT
-689 SITGSYKEL
+689 YKEL
-698 TDETEESGEAQADTQ
+698 TDETEENGETLSSTQ

>member
-15 SFTKICEMD
+15 SFTKICEID

-32 YKVLTVETPEGIVVD
+32 YKVLTVETPEGVVVD

-55 YADRMVNAL
+55 YADHLVNAL

-98 EALVKTNANEYFPV
+98 EALVKTNANDYFPV

-127 TENGKLRVMA
+127 TEDGKLRVMA
-137 LAVPKALLDSYYQ
+137 LAVPRALLNSYSQ
-150 LAQMCSWEV
+150 LAQMCGWEV

-181 TMVIKIDENSTIVTV
+181 TMMIKIDENNTIVTV

-215 IDTMI
+215 IETMI

-243 NRVLHPGDKVW
+243 NRVLHQGDKLW

-271 TEARQKITASLEP
+271 TAARQKITSSLEP

-293 DFYDSRNSENPIE
+293 DFYDSRNGDTPIE
-306 KSYVTGLGGS
+306 RTYVTGLGGS

-324 TNCLERKVHTLSEM
+324 TNCLERKVHTLSDM

-363 LAPVGLIDKSTQKS
+363 LAPVGLIDKSQQKA
-377 KGLTVVS
+377 KGMTVVS

-403 IAMAAT
+403 IAMAVT
-409 SVTRY
+409 SLTRY
-414 LGNVAQNVYLQN
+414 FGTVAENVALQA
-426 RVQELQPAQ
+426 RVEELQPAQ
-435 AVYNDYLAAEAQYD
+435 AVYNEYLSAAAQYD
-449 KYTYLYAYTQTP
+449 KYKYLYEYTENP

-482 NSFSSDQT
+482 DSFSSDQT
-490 GISMSVTVEGKA
+490 GISMTVNVEGKA

-510 IRNMQSIDD
+510 VRNMESIED
-519 VEISNITDS
+519 VQISNITDNQ
-528 KDETGTSI
+528 DEMGGSWVMFSMTGT
-536 VTFSITGSYK
+536 Y
-546 VLGVILSIAMAA
+546 
-558 TSVTRYLGNVAQNVY
+558 R
-573 LQNRVQELQPAQ
+573 
-585 AVYNDYLAAEAQ
+585 
-597 YDKYTYLYAYTQ
+597 
-609 TPNENLVEF
+609 
-618 INELEQILPDSFY
+618 
-631 TNSFSSDQ
+631 
-639 TGISMSVTVEGK
+639 
-651 AAAARTILNIRN
+651 
-663 MQSIDDVE
+663 
-671 ISNITD
+671 
-677 SKDETGTSIVTF
+677 
-689 SITGSYKEL
+689 EL
-698 TDETEESGEAQADTQ
+698 TDETEETGETVESTQ
-713 TAQ
+713 SVQ

>member
-1 MAMNNRVLSIEIGN
+1 MNNRVLSIEISN
-15 SFTKICEMD
+15 SFTKICEID

-32 YKVLTVETPEGIVVD
+32 YKVLTVETPEGVVVD

-55 YADRMVNAL
+55 YADHLVNAL
-64 GTNGIRTKK
+64 GTNGIHTKR

-84 SREVQIPNVKASKI
+84 SREVQIPNVKANKI
-98 EALVKTNANEYFPV
+98 EALVKTNANDYFPV

-127 TENGKLRVMA
+127 TEEGKLRVMA
-137 LAVPKALLDSYYQ
+137 LAVPKALLNSYYQ
-150 LAQMCSWEV
+150 LAQMCGWEV

-181 TMVIKIDENSTIVTV
+181 TMMIKIDENNTIVTV

-215 IDTMI
+215 IETMI

-243 NRVLHPGDKVW
+243 NRVLHQGDKLW

-271 TEARQKITASLEP
+271 TAARQKITATLEP
-284 LIVGVSRVI
+284 LIVGVNRVI
-293 DFYDSRNSENPIE
+293 DFYDSRNGDTPIE
-306 KSYVTGLGGS
+306 RTYVTGLGGS

-324 TNCLERKVHTLSEM
+324 TNCLERKVHTLSDME
-338 DDKIGM
+338 DKIGM

-363 LAPVGLIDKSTQKS
+363 LAPVGLIDKSQQKA
-377 KGLTVVS
+377 KGMTVVS

-403 IAMAAT
+403 IAMAVT
-409 SVTRY
+409 SLTRY
-414 LGNVAQNVYLQN
+414 FGTVAENVALQA
-426 RVQELQPAQ
+426 RVEELQPAQ
-435 AVYNDYLAAEAQYD
+435 TVYNEYLSTAAQYD
-449 KYTYLYAYTQTP
+449 KYKYLYEYTENP

-473 QILPDSFYT
+473 QILPSSFWT
-482 NSFSSDQT
+482 NSFSSDME

-510 IRNMQSIDD
+510 IRNMESIED
-519 VEISNITDS
+519 VQISNITDTQNELGES
-528 KDETGTSI
+528 A
-536 VTFSITGSYK
+536 VTFSITG
-546 VLGVILSIAMAA
+546 
-558 TSVTRYLGNVAQNVY
+558 
-573 LQNRVQELQPAQ
+573 
-585 AVYNDYLAAEAQ
+585 
-597 YDKYTYLYAYTQ
+597 TYADIHADTEE
-609 TPNENLVEF
+609 TE
-618 INELEQILPDSFY
+618 S
-631 TNSFSSDQ
+631 
-639 TGISMSVTVEGK
+639 TGDT
-651 AAAARTILNIRN
+651 
-663 MQSIDDVE
+663 
-671 ISNITD
+671 
-677 SKDETGTSIVTF
+677 TGT
-689 SITGSYKEL
+689 
-698 TDETEESGEAQADTQ
+698 

>member
-15 SFTKICEMD
+15 SFTKICEID

-32 YKVLTVETPEGIVVD
+32 YKVLTVETPEGVVVD

-55 YADRMVNAL
+55 YADHLVNAL
-64 GTNGIRTKK
+64 GTNGIRTKR

-84 SREVQIPNVKASKI
+84 SREVQIPNVKANKI
-98 EALVKTNANEYFPV
+98 EALVKTNANDYFPV

-127 TENGKLRVMA
+127 TEEGKLRVMA
-137 LAVPKALLDSYYQ
+137 LAVPKALLNSYYQ
-150 LAQMCSWEV
+150 LAQMCGWEV

-181 TMVIKIDENSTIVTV
+181 TMMIKIDENSTIVTV

-215 IDTMI
+215 IETMI

-243 NRVLHPGDKVW
+243 NRVLHPGDKLW

-265 AGNVEV
+265 AGNAEV
-271 TEARQKITASLEP
+271 TAARQKITASLEP

-293 DFYDSRNSENPIE
+293 DFYDSRNSDTPIE
-306 KSYVTGLGGS
+306 RTYVTGLGGS

-324 TNCLERKVHTLSEM
+324 TNCLERKVHTLSDM

-363 LAPVGLIDKSTQKS
+363 LAPVGLIDKSTQKA

-392 VAVLVLGVILS
+392 VAILVLGVILS
-403 IAMAAT
+403 IAMAVT
-409 SVTRY
+409 SLTRY
-414 LGNVAQNVYLQN
+414 FGTVAENVALQA
-426 RVQELQPAQ
+426 RVEELQPAQ
-435 AVYNDYLAAEAQYD
+435 AVYNEYLSAAAQYD
-449 KYTYLYAYTQTP
+449 KYKYLYEYTENP

-473 QILPDSFYT
+473 QILPSSFWT
-482 NSFSSDQT
+482 NSFSSDME

-510 IRNMQSIDD
+510 IRNMESIED
-519 VEISNITDS
+519 VQISNITDTQNELGES
-528 KDETGTSI
+528 A
-536 VTFSITGSYK
+536 VTFSITG
-546 VLGVILSIAMAA
+546 
-558 TSVTRYLGNVAQNVY
+558 
-573 LQNRVQELQPAQ
+573 
-585 AVYNDYLAAEAQ
+585 
-597 YDKYTYLYAYTQ
+597 TYADIHADTEE
-609 TPNENLVEF
+609 TE
-618 INELEQILPDSFY
+618 S
-631 TNSFSSDQ
+631 
-639 TGISMSVTVEGK
+639 TGDT
-651 AAAARTILNIRN
+651 
-663 MQSIDDVE
+663 
-671 ISNITD
+671 
-677 SKDETGTSIVTF
+677 TGT
-689 SITGSYKEL
+689 
-698 TDETEESGEAQADTQ
+698 

>member
-15 SFTKICEMD
+15 SFTKICEID

-32 YKVLTVETPEGIVVD
+32 YKVLTVETPEGVVVD

-55 YADRMVNAL
+55 YADHLVNAL
-64 GTNGIRTKK
+64 GTNGIRTKR

-84 SREVQIPNVKASKI
+84 SREVQIPNVKANKI
-98 EALVKTNANEYFPV
+98 EALVKTNANDYFPV

-127 TENGKLRVMA
+127 TEDGKLRVMA
-137 LAVPKALLDSYYQ
+137 LAVPKALLNSYYQ
-150 LAQMCSWEV
+150 LAQMCGWEV

-181 TMVIKIDENSTIVTV
+181 TMMIKIDENSTIVTV

-215 IDTMI
+215 IETMI
-220 ASGAYAVN
+220 TSGAYAVN

-243 NRVLHPGDKVW
+243 NRVLHQGDKLW

-271 TEARQKITASLEP
+271 TAARQKITASLEP

-293 DFYDSRNSENPIE
+293 DFYDSRNGDTPIE
-306 KSYVTGLGGS
+306 RTYVTGLGGS

-363 LAPVGLIDKSTQKS
+363 LAPVGLIDKSQQKA
-377 KGLTVVS
+377 KGMTVVS

-403 IAMAAT
+403 IAMAVT
-409 SVTRY
+409 SLTRY
-414 LGNVAQNVYLQN
+414 FGTVAENVALQA
-426 RVQELQPAQ
+426 RVEELQPAQ
-435 AVYNDYLAAEAQYD
+435 TVYNEYLSTAAQYD
-449 KYTYLYAYTQTP
+449 KYKYLYEYTENP

-473 QILPDSFYT
+473 QILPSSFWT
-482 NSFSSDQT
+482 NSFSSDME

-510 IRNMQSIDD
+510 IRNMESIED
-519 VEISNITDS
+519 VQISNITDTQNELGES
-528 KDETGTSI
+528 A
-536 VTFSITGSYK
+536 VTFSITG
-546 VLGVILSIAMAA
+546 
-558 TSVTRYLGNVAQNVY
+558 
-573 LQNRVQELQPAQ
+573 
-585 AVYNDYLAAEAQ
+585 
-597 YDKYTYLYAYTQ
+597 TYADIHADTEE
-609 TPNENLVEF
+609 TE
-618 INELEQILPDSFY
+618 S
-631 TNSFSSDQ
+631 
-639 TGISMSVTVEGK
+639 TGDT
-651 AAAARTILNIRN
+651 
-663 MQSIDDVE
+663 
-671 ISNITD
+671 
-677 SKDETGTSIVTF
+677 TGT
-689 SITGSYKEL
+689 
-698 TDETEESGEAQADTQ
+698 

>member
-15 SFTKICEMD
+15 SFTKICEID

-32 YKVLTVETPEGIVVD
+32 YKVLTVETPEGVVVD

-55 YADRMVNAL
+55 YADHLVNAL

-84 SREVQIPNVKASKI
+84 SREVQIPNVKANKI
-98 EALVKTNANEYFPV
+98 EALVKTNANDYFPV

-127 TENGKLRVMA
+127 TEEGKLRVMA

-150 LAQMCSWEV
+150 LAQMCGWEV

-181 TMVIKIDENSTIVTV
+181 TMMIKIDENNTIVTV

-215 IDTMI
+215 IETMI
-220 ASGAYAVN
+220 ASSAYGVN

-243 NRVLHPGDKVW
+243 NRVLHKGDKLW

-271 TEARQKITASLEP
+271 TAARQKITSTLEP
-284 LIVGVSRVI
+284 LIVGVNRVI
-293 DFYDSRNSENPIE
+293 DFYDSRNGDTPIE
-306 KSYVTGLGGS
+306 RTYVTGLGGS

-324 TNCLERKVHTLSEM
+324 TNCLERKVHTLSDME
-338 DDKIGM
+338 DKIGM

-363 LAPVGLIDKSTQKS
+363 LAPVGLIDKSQQKA
-377 KGLTVVS
+377 KGMTVVS

-403 IAMAAT
+403 IAMAVT
-409 SVTRY
+409 SLTRY
-414 LGNVAQNVYLQN
+414 FGTVAENVALQA
-426 RVQELQPAQ
+426 RVEELQPAQ
-435 AVYNDYLAAEAQYD
+435 AVYNEYLSAAAQYD
-449 KYTYLYAYTQTP
+449 KYEYLYAYTETP

-473 QILPDSFYT
+473 QILPDSFWT
-482 NSFSSDQT
+482 NSFSSDDT
-490 GISMSVTVEGKA
+490 GISMNVTVAGKPA
-502 AAARTILN
+502 AAETIKN
-510 IRNMQSIDD
+510 IRNMKSMEE
-519 VEISNITDS
+519 VTVSGITDNT
-528 KDETGTSI
+528 DEAGNST
-536 VTFSITGSYK
+536 VTFSIS
-546 VLGVILSIAMAA
+546 
-558 TSVTRYLGNVAQNVY
+558 
-573 LQNRVQELQPAQ
+573 
-585 AVYNDYLAAEAQ
+585 
-597 YDKYTYLYAYTQ
+597 
-609 TPNENLVEF
+609 
-618 INELEQILPDSFY
+618 
-631 TNSFSSDQ
+631 
-639 TGISMSVTVEGK
+639 
-651 AAAARTILNIRN
+651 
-663 MQSIDDVE
+663 
-671 ISNITD
+671 
-677 SKDETGTSIVTF
+677 GT
-689 SITGSYKEL
+689 YKEL
-698 TDETEESGEAQADTQ
+698 TDETEENGETPSSTQ

>member
-15 SFTKICEMD
+15 SFTKICEID

-32 YKVLTVETPEGIVVD
+32 YKVLTVETPEGVVVD
-47 GMLQPTQE
+47 GMLQTTQE
-55 YADRMVNAL
+55 YADHLVNAL
-64 GTNGIRTKK
+64 GTNGIRTKR

-84 SREVQIPNVKASKI
+84 SREVQIPNVKANKI
-98 EALVKTNANEYFPV
+98 EALVKTNANDYFPV

-127 TENGKLRVMA
+127 TEEGKLRVMA
-137 LAVPKALLDSYYQ
+137 LAVPKALLNSYYQ
-150 LAQMCSWEV
+150 LAQMCGWEV

-181 TMVIKIDENSTIVTV
+181 TMMIKIDENSTIVTV

-215 IDTMI
+215 IETMI

-243 NRVLHPGDKVW
+243 NRVLHQGDKVW

-271 TEARQKITASLEP
+271 TAARQKITASLEP

-293 DFYDSRNSENPIE
+293 DFYDSRNGDTPIE
-306 KSYVTGLGGS
+306 RTYVTGLGGS

-324 TNCLERKVHTLSEM
+324 TNCLERKVHTLSDME
-338 DDKIGM
+338 DKIGM

-363 LAPVGLIDKSTQKS
+363 LAPVGLIDKSQQKT
-377 KGLTVVS
+377 KGMTVVS

-403 IAMAAT
+403 IAMAVT
-409 SVTRY
+409 SLTRY
-414 LGNVAQNVYLQN
+414 FGTVAENVALQA
-426 RVQELQPAQ
+426 RVEELQPAQ
-435 AVYNDYLAAEAQYD
+435 AVYNDYLATAAQYD
-449 KYTYLYAYTQTP
+449 KYQYLYEYTENP

-473 QILPDSFYT
+473 QILPSSFWT
-482 NSFSSDQT
+482 NSFSSDME

-510 IRNMQSIDD
+510 IRNMESIED
-519 VEISNITDS
+519 VQISNITDAQNELGES
-528 KDETGTSI
+528 A
-536 VTFSITGSYK
+536 VTFSITGTYADIHADSEEAENT
-546 VLGVILSIAMAA
+546 GDAA
-558 TSVTRYLGNVAQNVY
+558 
-573 LQNRVQELQPAQ
+573 
-585 AVYNDYLAAEAQ
+585 
-597 YDKYTYLYAYTQ
+597 
-609 TPNENLVEF
+609 
-618 INELEQILPDSFY
+618 
-631 TNSFSSDQ
+631 
-639 TGISMSVTVEGK
+639 
-651 AAAARTILNIRN
+651 
-663 MQSIDDVE
+663 
-671 ISNITD
+671 
-677 SKDETGTSIVTF
+677 GT
-689 SITGSYKEL
+689 
-698 TDETEESGEAQADTQ
+698 

>member
-15 SFTKICEMD
+15 SFTKICEID

-32 YKVLTVETPEGIVVD
+32 YKVLTVETPEGVVVD

-55 YADRMVNAL
+55 YADHLVNAL

-84 SREVQIPNVKASKI
+84 SREVQIPNVKANKI
-98 EALVKTNANEYFPV
+98 EALVKTNANDYFPV

-127 TENGKLRVMA
+127 TEEGKLRVMA

-150 LAQMCSWEV
+150 LAQMCGWEV

-181 TMVIKIDENSTIVTV
+181 TMMIKIDENSTIVTV

-215 IDTMI
+215 IETMI

-243 NRVLHPGDKVW
+243 NRVLHQGDKLW

-271 TEARQKITASLEP
+271 TAARQKITASLEP

-293 DFYDSRNSENPIE
+293 DFYDSRNSDTPIE
-306 KSYVTGLGGS
+306 RTYVTGLGGS

-324 TNCLERKVHTLSEM
+324 TNCLERKVHTLSDM

-363 LAPVGLIDKSTQKS
+363 LAPVGLIDKSQQKG
-377 KGLTVVS
+377 KGMTVVS

-403 IAMAAT
+403 IAMAVT
-409 SVTRY
+409 SLTRY
-414 LGNVAQNVYLQN
+414 FGTVAENVALQA
-426 RVQELQPAQ
+426 RVEELQPAQ
-435 AVYNDYLAAEAQYD
+435 TVYNEYLSTAAQYD
-449 KYTYLYAYTQTP
+449 KYKYLYEYTENP

-473 QILPDSFYT
+473 QILPSSFWT
-482 NSFSSDQT
+482 NSFSSDME

-510 IRNMQSIDD
+510 IRNMESIED
-519 VEISNITDS
+519 VQISNITDTQNELGES
-528 KDETGTSI
+528 A
-536 VTFSITGSYK
+536 VTFSITG
-546 VLGVILSIAMAA
+546 
-558 TSVTRYLGNVAQNVY
+558 
-573 LQNRVQELQPAQ
+573 
-585 AVYNDYLAAEAQ
+585 
-597 YDKYTYLYAYTQ
+597 TYADIHADTEE
-609 TPNENLVEF
+609 TE
-618 INELEQILPDSFY
+618 S
-631 TNSFSSDQ
+631 
-639 TGISMSVTVEGK
+639 TGDT
-651 AAAARTILNIRN
+651 
-663 MQSIDDVE
+663 
-671 ISNITD
+671 
-677 SKDETGTSIVTF
+677 TGT
-689 SITGSYKEL
+689 
-698 TDETEESGEAQADTQ
+698 

>member
-1 MAMNNRVLSIEIGN
+1 MNNRVLSIEIGN

-47 GMLQPTQE
+47 GMLQPTQD
-55 YADRMVNAL
+55 YADHLANAL

-73 VIFTISSTRVA
+73 VIFTISSTTVA
-84 SREVQIPNVKASKI
+84 SREVQIPNVKANKI
-98 EALVKTNANEYFPV
+98 EALVKTNASDYFPV

-127 TENGKLRVMA
+127 AENGKLRVMA
-137 LAVPKALLDSYYQ
+137 LAVPKALLNSYYQ
-150 LAQMCSWEV
+150 LAQMCGWEI

-271 TEARQKITASLEP
+271 TAARQKITASLEP

-363 LAPVGLIDKSTQKS
+363 LAPVGLIDKSQQKA
-377 KGLTVVS
+377 KGMTVVS

-414 LGNVAQNVYLQN
+414 LGNVAQNAVLQA
-426 RVQELQPAQ
+426 RVEELQPAR
-435 AVYNDYLAAEAQYD
+435 AVYNEYLTAAAQYD
-449 KYTYLYAYTQTP
+449 KYKYLYEYTENP
-461 NENLVEFINELE
+461 NENLVDFINELE
-473 QILPDSFYT
+473 QILPSSFYT
-482 NSFSSDQT
+482 NSFSSDLD
-490 GISMSVTVEGKA
+490 GISMSVTVEGKE

-510 IRNMQSIDD
+510 IRNMKSISD
-519 VEISNITDS
+519 VQISNITDS
-528 KDETGTSI
+528 KNELGESA
-536 VTFSITGSYK
+536 VTFSITG
-546 VLGVILSIAMAA
+546 
-558 TSVTRYLGNVAQNVY
+558 
-573 LQNRVQELQPAQ
+573 
-585 AVYNDYLAAEAQ
+585 
-597 YDKYTYLYAYTQ
+597 TYAD
-609 TPNENLVEF
+609 
-618 INELEQILPDSFY
+618 IH
-631 TNSFSSDQ
+631 
-639 TGISMSVTVEGK
+639 
-651 AAAARTILNIRN
+651 A
-663 MQSIDDVE
+663 
-671 ISNITD
+671 
-677 SKDETGTSIVTF
+677 
-689 SITGSYKEL
+689 
-698 TDETEESGEAQADTQ
+698 ETEETEAAGDTAGT

>member
-1 MAMNNRVLSIEIGN
+1 MNNRVLSIEIGN
-15 SFTKICEMD
+15 SFTKICEID

-32 YKVLTVETPEGIVVD
+32 YKVLTVETPEGVVVD

-55 YADRMVNAL
+55 YADHLVNAL

-84 SREVQIPNVKASKI
+84 SREVQIPNVKANKI
-98 EALVKTNANEYFPV
+98 EALVKTNANDYFPV

-127 TENGKLRVMA
+127 TEDGKLRVMA
-137 LAVPKALLDSYYQ
+137 LAVPKALLNSYYQ
-150 LAQMCSWEV
+150 LAQMCGWEV

-181 TMVIKIDENSTIVTV
+181 TMMIKIDENNTIVTV

-215 IDTMI
+215 IETMI

-243 NRVLHPGDKVW
+243 NRVLHQGDKLW

-271 TEARQKITASLEP
+271 TAARQKITATLEP
-284 LIVGVSRVI
+284 LIVGVNRVI
-293 DFYDSRNSENPIE
+293 DFYDSRNGDTPIE
-306 KSYVTGLGGS
+306 RTYVTGLGGS

-324 TNCLERKVHTLSEM
+324 TNCLERKVHTLSDM

-363 LAPVGLIDKSTQKS
+363 LAPVGLIDKSQQKA
-377 KGLTVVS
+377 KGMTVVS

-403 IAMAAT
+403 IAMAVT
-409 SVTRY
+409 SLTRY
-414 LGNVAQNVYLQN
+414 FGTVAENVALQA
-426 RVQELQPAQ
+426 RVEELQPAQ
-435 AVYNDYLAAEAQYD
+435 AVYNEYLSAAAQYD
-449 KYTYLYAYTQTP
+449 KYKYLYEYTENP

-482 NSFSSDQT
+482 DSFSSDQT
-490 GISMSVTVEGKA
+490 GISMTVNVEGKA

-510 IRNMQSIDD
+510 VRNMESIED
-519 VEISNITDS
+519 VQISNITDNQ
-528 KDETGTSI
+528 DEMGGSWVMFSMTGT
-536 VTFSITGSYK
+536 YRE
-546 VLGVILSIAMAA
+546 LS
-558 TSVTRYLGNVAQNVY
+558 
-573 LQNRVQELQPAQ
+573 
-585 AVYNDYLAAEAQ
+585 
-597 YDKYTYLYAYTQ
+597 
-609 TPNENLVEF
+609 
-618 INELEQILPDSFY
+618 
-631 TNSFSSDQ
+631 
-639 TGISMSVTVEGK
+639 
-651 AAAARTILNIRN
+651 
-663 MQSIDDVE
+663 
-671 ISNITD
+671 
-677 SKDETGTSIVTF
+677 
-689 SITGSYKEL
+689 
-698 TDETEESGEAQADTQ
+698 DETEETGETVESTQ
-713 TAQ
+713 SVQ

>member
-1 MAMNNRVLSIEIGN
+1 MNNRVLSIEIGN
-15 SFTKICEMD
+15 SFTKICEID

-32 YKVLTVETPEGIVVD
+32 YKVLTVETPEGVVVD

-55 YADRMVNAL
+55 YADHLVSAL
-64 GTNGIRTKK
+64 GTNGIRTKR

-84 SREVQIPNVKASKI
+84 SREVQIPNVKANKI
-98 EALVKTNANEYFPV
+98 EALVKTNANDYFPV

-127 TENGKLRVMA
+127 TEEGKLRVMA

-150 LAQMCSWEV
+150 LAQMCGWEV

-181 TMVIKIDENSTIVTV
+181 TMMIKIDENSTIVTV

-215 IDTMI
+215 IETMI

-243 NRVLHPGDKVW
+243 NRVLHQGDKVW

-271 TEARQKITASLEP
+271 TAARQKITASLEP

-293 DFYDSRNSENPIE
+293 DFYDSRNGDTPIE
-306 KSYVTGLGGS
+306 RTYVTGLGGS

-324 TNCLERKVHTLSEM
+324 TNCLERKVHTLSDM

-363 LAPVGLIDKSTQKS
+363 LAPVGLIDKSQQKA
-377 KGLTVVS
+377 KGMTVVS

-403 IAMAAT
+403 IAMAVT
-409 SVTRY
+409 SLTRY
-414 LGNVAQNVYLQN
+414 FGTVAENVALQA
-426 RVQELQPAQ
+426 RVEELQPAQ
-435 AVYNDYLAAEAQYD
+435 TVYNEYLSTAAQYD
-449 KYTYLYAYTQTP
+449 KYKYLYEYTENP

-482 NSFSSDQT
+482 DSFSSDQT
-490 GISMSVTVEGKA
+490 GISMTVNVEGKA

-510 IRNMQSIDD
+510 IRNMESIED
-519 VEISNITDS
+519 VQISNITDNQ
-528 KDETGTSI
+528 DEMGGSWVMFSMTGT
-536 VTFSITGSYK
+536 YRE
-546 VLGVILSIAMAA
+546 LS
-558 TSVTRYLGNVAQNVY
+558 
-573 LQNRVQELQPAQ
+573 
-585 AVYNDYLAAEAQ
+585 
-597 YDKYTYLYAYTQ
+597 
-609 TPNENLVEF
+609 
-618 INELEQILPDSFY
+618 
-631 TNSFSSDQ
+631 
-639 TGISMSVTVEGK
+639 
-651 AAAARTILNIRN
+651 
-663 MQSIDDVE
+663 
-671 ISNITD
+671 
-677 SKDETGTSIVTF
+677 
-689 SITGSYKEL
+689 
-698 TDETEESGEAQADTQ
+698 DETEETGETVESTQ
-713 TAQ
+713 SVQ

>member
-55 YADRMVNAL
+55 YADHLVNAL

-73 VIFTISSTRVA
+73 VLFTISSTRVA
-84 SREVQIPNVKASKI
+84 SREVQIPNVKANKI
-98 EALVKTNANEYFPV
+98 EALVKTNASDYFPV
-112 DLTQYEIGHYLAGGL
+112 DLTQYEIGYYMAGGL
-127 TENGKLRVMA
+127 TENGNLRVMA
-137 LAVPKALLDSYYQ
+137 LAVPKALLNSYYQ
-150 LAQMCSWEV
+150 LAQMCGWEI

-168 LYQILRDE
+168 LYQVLRDE

-215 IDTMI
+215 IETMI
-220 ASGAYAVN
+220 ASGAYSVT
-228 DPMSAVERFQKKTCL
+228 DPISAVERFQKKTCL
-243 NRVLHPGDKVW
+243 NRVLHQEDKVW
-254 EENAGRWEDED
+254 EENTGRWEDED

-271 TEARQKITASLEP
+271 TEARQRITASLES

-306 KSYVTGLGGS
+306 KTFVTGLGGS

-324 TNCLERKVHTLSEM
+324 TNCLERKVHTLSEV
-338 DDKIGM
+338 DKIGM

-363 LAPVGLIDKSTQKS
+363 LAPVGLIDKSTQKT

-392 VAVLVLGVILS
+392 VAILVLGIILS
-403 IAMAAT
+403 IAMAVT

-414 LGNVAQNVYLQN
+414 LGDVTQNAYLQN

-435 AVYNDYLAAEAQYD
+435 AVYNDYLAAKAQYD
-449 KYTYLYAYTQTP
+449 KYTYLYDYTQTP

-510 IRNMQSIDD
+510 IRNMKSIDD

-528 KDETGTSI
+528 KDETGKST

-546 VLGVILSIAMAA
+546 
-558 TSVTRYLGNVAQNVY
+558 
-573 LQNRVQELQPAQ
+573 
-585 AVYNDYLAAEAQ
+585 D
-597 YDKYTYLYAYTQ
+597 
-609 TPNENLVEF
+609 
-618 INELEQILPDSFY
+618 
-631 TNSFSSDQ
+631 
-639 TGISMSVTVEGK
+639 
-651 AAAARTILNIRN
+651 
-663 MQSIDDVE
+663 
-671 ISNITD
+671 
-677 SKDETGTSIVTF
+677 
-689 SITGSYKEL
+689 L
-698 TDETEESGEAQADTQ
+698 TDETEESGEAQTGTQ

>member
-1 MAMNNRVLSIEIGN
+1 MNNRVLSIEIGN
-15 SFTKICEMD
+15 SFTKICEID

-32 YKVLTVETPEGIVVD
+32 YKVLTVETPEGVVVD

-55 YADRMVNAL
+55 YADHLVNAL
-64 GTNGIRTKK
+64 GTNGIHTRR

-84 SREVQIPNVKASKI
+84 SREVQIPNVKANKI
-98 EALVKTNANEYFPV
+98 EALVKTNANDYFPV

-127 TENGKLRVMA
+127 TEEGKLRVMA

-150 LAQMCSWEV
+150 LAQMCGWEV

-181 TMVIKIDENSTIVTV
+181 TMMIKIDENSTIVTV

-215 IDTMI
+215 IETMI

-243 NRVLHPGDKVW
+243 NRVLHQGDKLW

-271 TEARQKITASLEP
+271 TAARQKITSSLEP

-293 DFYDSRNSENPIE
+293 DFYDSRNSNTPIE
-306 KSYVTGLGGS
+306 RTYVTGLGGS

-324 TNCLERKVHTLSEM
+324 TNCLERKVHTLSDM

-363 LAPVGLIDKSTQKS
+363 LAPVGLIDKSQQKA
-377 KGLTVVS
+377 KGMTVVS

-403 IAMAAT
+403 IAMAVT
-409 SVTRY
+409 SLTRY
-414 LGNVAQNVYLQN
+414 FGTVAENVALQA
-426 RVQELQPAQ
+426 RVEELQPAQ
-435 AVYNDYLAAEAQYD
+435 TVYNEYLSAAAQYD
-449 KYTYLYAYTQTP
+449 KYKYLYEYTENP

-473 QILPDSFYT
+473 QILPSSFWT
-482 NSFSSDQT
+482 NSFSSDME

-510 IRNMQSIDD
+510 IRNMESIED
-519 VEISNITDS
+519 VQISNITDAQNELGES
-528 KDETGTSI
+528 A
-536 VTFSITGSYK
+536 VTFSITGTYADIHADSEEAENT
-546 VLGVILSIAMAA
+546 GDAA
-558 TSVTRYLGNVAQNVY
+558 
-573 LQNRVQELQPAQ
+573 
-585 AVYNDYLAAEAQ
+585 
-597 YDKYTYLYAYTQ
+597 
-609 TPNENLVEF
+609 
-618 INELEQILPDSFY
+618 
-631 TNSFSSDQ
+631 
-639 TGISMSVTVEGK
+639 
-651 AAAARTILNIRN
+651 
-663 MQSIDDVE
+663 
-671 ISNITD
+671 
-677 SKDETGTSIVTF
+677 GT
-689 SITGSYKEL
+689 
-698 TDETEESGEAQADTQ
+698 